1 MRLRVLP
8 FEKEGVRG
16 GFRNSDLQVFNEMK
30 ISENW
35 LRAWVNPEIDSGTLS
50 DQLTMLGLEVDDMA
64 PAAKPFSGVVVGE
77 VLTVEQHPDADRL
90 RVTTVNIGSGEPLQ
104 IVCGAPNVRAGMKAP
119 VATIGAVLPGDF
131 KIKKGKLRGVE
142 SQGMLCGASEIDL
155 EDKIDG
161 LLELPADAPV
171 GVDIREYLELD
182 DHVIDISIT
191 PNRGDCFSIRGVARE
206 IGVINQLPVAA
217 PEIKEVA
224 AAIAD
229 HKNVIV
235 DTDGCPRYLGRVIKN
250 VNTKAP
256 TPAWMERALAR
267 SGIRQHS
274 ILVDITN
281 YVLIELGQPLHAFDG
296 GKVEGAVHV
305 RQAAAGEKL
314 VLLNEQEV
322 ELQEDVMVIADD
334 AKALAIAGIMGGLS
348 SSVTDETAEIFLES
362 AFFAPL
368 HIAGRARRFGL
379 HTDASQRYER
389 GVDFELPMAAMHR
402 ASQLIAELAG
412 GEFGPITAVEQAAL
426 LPKRE
431 AIALNQAQV
440 DQLLGYAV
448 EPAFISDALSR
459 LGCAVTVKA
468 EGEWTVVPPSH
479 RYDMAIY
486 QDLIE
491 EVARI
496 HGYDNIQISL
506 PVMDVKLA
514 KYADQFELAQLR
526 QTAVTL
532 GYQEAISFSFA
543 DAKLEKQ
550 LNPQVQPLALANPIS
565 SDLAVMRSTLL
576 SSLIPC
582 VQYNLNRQQSRVRF
596 FELGLRFDY
605 QGASSIHDLKQVPA
619 FALIAAGPR
628 TAESWHGKPAEMD
641 FFDFKGDV
649 EEILAAARLKVEYV
663 RSERAWLHP
672 GQSAEILLNG
682 QSIGYLGR
690 LHPSLEAELDLSATW
705 VAELDQQAILQTY
718 VSNFTELS
726 RFPSVRRD
734 IALLISDKINVSE
747 IQQLI
752 EKTGGEL
759 LDSAWLFDVY
769 TGQGVEE
776 GKRSLAFAL
785 LWQHPSRTLE
795 DAEIKSGMDNI
806 LQVLENT
813 YQATLR
819 AS

>member
-1 MRLRVLP
+1 
-8 FEKEGVRG
+8 
-16 GFRNSDLQVFNEMK
+16 MK

-35 LRAWVNPEIDSGTLS
+35 LRTWVNPAIDSDTLS
-50 DQLTMLGLEVDDMA
+50 DQLTMLGLEVDELA
-64 PAAKPFSGVVVGE
+64 PVAKPFTGVVVGE

-161 LLELPADAPV
+161 LLELPDDAPV
-171 GVDIREYLELD
+171 GVNIREYLKLD
-182 DHVIDISIT
+182 DNVIDISIT
-191 PNRGDCFSIRGVARE
+191 PNRGDCFSIRGIARE
-206 IGVINQLPVAA
+206 VAVINQLQMNE
-217 PEIKEVA
+217 PEIKTVDATITDEKKV
-224 AAIAD
+224 
-229 HKNVIV
+229 VIS
-235 DTDGCPRYLGRVIKN
+235 TDGAPRYLGRVIKN
-250 VNTKAP
+250 VNVKAA
-256 TPAWMERALAR
+256 TPEWMEQALAR
-267 SGIRQHS
+267 SGIRTHS
-274 ILVDITN
+274 ILVDVTN
-281 YVLIELGQPLHAFDG
+281 YVLMELGQPMHAFDLA
-296 GKVEGAVHV
+296 KIEGTVHV
-305 RQAAAGEKL
+305 RQAQPQEKL
-314 VLLNEQEV
+314 QLLNDQEV
-322 ELQEDVMVIADD
+322 ELQDDVMVIADD
-334 AKALAIAGIMGGLS
+334 QKALAIAGIMGGLA
-348 SSVTDETAEIFLES
+348 SSVTDDTTDIFLES

-368 HIAGRARRFGL
+368 AIAGRARRFGL
-379 HTDASQRYER
+379 HTDSSQRYER
-389 GVDFELPMAAMHR
+389 GVDFELPLIAMNR
-402 ASQLIAELAG
+402 ASQLIQELAG
-412 GEFGPITAVEQAAL
+412 GEFGPITVAEKSDL

-431 AIALNQAQV
+431 AIELKQAQV
-440 DQLLGYAV
+440 DQLLGYKVVA
-448 EPAFISDALSR
+448 EFITDALTR
-459 LGCAVTVKA
+459 LGCEVTIQA
-468 EGEWTVVPPSH
+468 DGEWSVVPPSY

-496 HGYDNIQISL
+496 DGYDNIQISL
-506 PVMDVKLA
+506 PSMDVQLA
-514 KYADQFELAQLR
+514 KYQDRFEIAQIR
-526 QTAVTL
+526 QTVVTL

-550 LNPQVQPLALANPIS
+550 LNPQVSPLMLANPIS
-565 SDLAVMRSTLL
+565 SDLAAMRSTLL

-605 QGASSIHDLKQVPA
+605 QKANSIQDLKQIPTL
-619 FALIAAGPR
+619 ALVAVGSREP
-628 TAESWHGKPAEMD
+628 ESWHAKPQPMD
-641 FFDFKGDV
+641 FFDFKGEV
-649 EEILAAARLKVEYV
+649 EEILAAGRVKVEYV
-663 RSERAWLHP
+663 RSERPWLHP
-672 GQSAEILLNG
+672 GQSAEILVDG
-682 QSIGYLGR
+682 QLIGYLGR
-690 LHPSLEAELDLSATW
+690 LHPSLENELDLSTTW
-705 VAELDQQAILQTY
+705 VAELDQAAVLQSY

-734 IALLISDKINVSE
+734 IALLISDNINVRD

-759 LDSAWLFDVY
+759 LDSTWLFDVY

-806 LQVLENT
+806 IQVLENT

>member
-1 MRLRVLP
+1 
-8 FEKEGVRG
+8 
-16 GFRNSDLQVFNEMK
+16 MK

-35 LRAWVNPEIDSGTLS
+35 LRTWVNPAIDSDTLS
-50 DQLTMLGLEVDDMA
+50 DQLTMLGLEVDELA
-64 PAAKPFSGVVVGE
+64 PVAKPFTGVVVGE

-119 VATIGAVLPGDF
+119 VATIGAILPGDF

-161 LLELPADAPV
+161 LLELPDDAPV
-171 GVDIREYLELD
+171 GVNIREYLKLD
-182 DHVIDISIT
+182 DNVIDISIT
-191 PNRGDCFSIRGVARE
+191 PNRGDCFSIRGIARE
-206 IGVINQLPVAA
+206 VAVINQLQMNE
-217 PEIKEVA
+217 PEIKSVDATITDEKKV
-224 AAIAD
+224 
-229 HKNVIV
+229 VIN
-235 DTDGCPRYLGRVIKN
+235 TDGAPRYLGRVIKN
-250 VNTKAP
+250 VNVKAA
-256 TPAWMERALAR
+256 TPEWMEQALAR
-267 SGIRQHS
+267 SGIRTHS
-274 ILVDITN
+274 ILVDVTN
-281 YVLIELGQPLHAFDG
+281 YVLMELGQPMHAFDLA
-296 GKVEGAVHV
+296 KIEGTVHV
-305 RQAAAGEKL
+305 RQAKSQEKL
-314 VLLNEQEV
+314 QLLNDQEV

-334 AKALAIAGIMGGLS
+334 QKALAIAGIMGGLA
-348 SSVTDETAEIFLES
+348 SSVTDDTTDIFLES

-368 HIAGRARRFGL
+368 AIAGRARRFGL
-379 HTDASQRYER
+379 HTDSSQRYER
-389 GVDFELPMAAMHR
+389 GVDFELPLIAMNR
-402 ASQLIAELAG
+402 ASQLIQELAG
-412 GEFGPITAVEQAAL
+412 GEFGPITVAEKSDL

-431 AIALNQAQV
+431 AIELKQAQV
-440 DQLLGYAV
+440 DQLLGYKVAA
-448 EPAFISDALSR
+448 EFITDALTR
-459 LGCAVTVKA
+459 LGCEVTVQA
-468 EGEWTVVPPSH
+468 NGEWSVVPPSH

-496 HGYDNIQISL
+496 DGYDNIQISL
-506 PVMDVKLA
+506 PSMDVQLA
-514 KYADQFELAQLR
+514 KYQDRFEIAQLR
-526 QTAVTL
+526 QTVVTL

-550 LNPQVQPLALANPIS
+550 LNPQVSPLMLANPIS
-565 SDLAVMRSTLL
+565 SDLAAMRSTLL

-605 QGASSIHDLKQVPA
+605 QNANSIQDLKQIPTL
-619 FALIAAGPR
+619 ALVAVGSREP
-628 TAESWHGKPAEMD
+628 ESWHAKPQPMD
-641 FFDFKGDV
+641 FFDFKGEV
-649 EEILAAARLKVEYV
+649 EEILAAGRVKVEYV
-663 RSERAWLHP
+663 RSERPWLHP
-672 GQSAEILLNG
+672 GQSAEILVDG

-690 LHPSLEAELDLSATW
+690 LHPSLENELDLSTIW
-705 VAELDQQAILQTY
+705 VAELDQAAVLQSY

-734 IALLISDKINVSE
+734 IALLISDNINVRD

-759 LDSAWLFDVY
+759 LDSTWLFDVY

-806 LQVLENT
+806 IQVLENT

>member
-1 MRLRVLP
+1 
-8 FEKEGVRG
+8 
-16 GFRNSDLQVFNEMK
+16 MK

-35 LRAWVNPEIDSGTLS
+35 LRTWVNPAIDSDTLS
-50 DQLTMLGLEVDDMA
+50 DQLTMLGLEVDELA
-64 PAAKPFSGVVVGE
+64 PVAKPFTGVVVGE

-119 VATIGAVLPGDF
+119 VATIGAILPGDF

-161 LLELPADAPV
+161 LLELPDDAPV
-171 GVDIREYLELD
+171 GVNIREYLKLD
-182 DHVIDISIT
+182 DNVIDISIT
-191 PNRGDCFSIRGVARE
+191 PNRGDCFSIRGIARE
-206 IGVINQLPVAA
+206 VAVINQLQMNE
-217 PEIKEVA
+217 PEIKSVDATITDEKKV
-224 AAIAD
+224 
-229 HKNVIV
+229 VIN
-235 DTDGCPRYLGRVIKN
+235 TDGAPRYLGRVIKN
-250 VNTKAP
+250 VNVKAA
-256 TPAWMERALAR
+256 TPEWMEQALAR
-267 SGIRQHS
+267 SGIRTHS
-274 ILVDITN
+274 ILVDVTN
-281 YVLIELGQPLHAFDG
+281 YVLMELGQPMHAFDLA
-296 GKVEGAVHV
+296 KIEGTVHV
-305 RQAAAGEKL
+305 RQAQPQEKL
-314 VLLNEQEV
+314 QLLNDQEV

-334 AKALAIAGIMGGLS
+334 QKALAIAGIMGGLA
-348 SSVTDETAEIFLES
+348 SSVTDDTTDIFLES

-368 HIAGRARRFGL
+368 AIAGRARRFGL
-379 HTDASQRYER
+379 HTDSSQRYER
-389 GVDFELPMAAMHR
+389 GVDFELPLIAMNR
-402 ASQLIAELAG
+402 ASQLIQELAG
-412 GEFGPITAVEQAAL
+412 GEFGPITVAEKADL

-431 AIALNQAQV
+431 AIELKQAQV
-440 DQLLGYAV
+440 DQLLGYKVTA
-448 EPAFISDALSR
+448 EFITDALTR
-459 LGCAVTVKA
+459 LGCEVTVQA
-468 EGEWTVVPPSH
+468 DGEWSVVPPSH

-496 HGYDNIQISL
+496 DGYDNIQISL
-506 PVMDVKLA
+506 PSMDVQLA
-514 KYADQFELAQLR
+514 KYQDRFEIAQLR
-526 QTAVTL
+526 QTVVTL

-550 LNPQVQPLALANPIS
+550 LNPQVSPLMLANPIS
-565 SDLAVMRSTLL
+565 SDLAAMRSTLL

-582 VQYNLNRQQSRVRF
+582 IQYNLNRQQSRVRF

-605 QGASSIHDLKQVPA
+605 QNANSIQDLKQIPTL
-619 FALIAAGPR
+619 ALVAVGSREP
-628 TAESWHGKPAEMD
+628 ESWHAKPQPMD
-641 FFDFKGDV
+641 FFDFKGEV
-649 EEILAAARLKVEYV
+649 EEILAAGRVKVEYV
-663 RSERAWLHP
+663 RSERSWLHP
-672 GQSAEILLNG
+672 GQSAEILVDG

-690 LHPSLEAELDLSATW
+690 LHPSLENELDLSTTW
-705 VAELDQQAILQTY
+705 VAELDQAAVLQSY

-734 IALLISDKINVSE
+734 IALLISDNINVRD

-759 LDSAWLFDVY
+759 LDSTWLFDVY

-806 LQVLENT
+806 IQVLENT

>member
-1 MRLRVLP
+1 
-8 FEKEGVRG
+8 
-16 GFRNSDLQVFNEMK
+16 MK

-35 LRAWVNPEIDSGTLS
+35 LRTWVNPAIDSDTLS
-50 DQLTMLGLEVDDMA
+50 DQLTMLGLEVDELA
-64 PAAKPFSGVVVGE
+64 PVAKPFTGVVVGE

-171 GVDIREYLELD
+171 GLNIREYLKLD
-182 DHVIDISIT
+182 DNVIDISIT
-191 PNRGDCFSIRGVARE
+191 PNRGDCFSIRGIARE
-206 IGVINQLPVAA
+206 IAVINQLQMNE
-217 PEIKEVA
+217 PEIKSVDATITDEKKV
-224 AAIAD
+224 
-229 HKNVIV
+229 VIS
-235 DTDGCPRYLGRVIKN
+235 TEGAPRYLGRVIKN
-250 VNTKAP
+250 VNVKAA
-256 TPAWMERALAR
+256 TPEWMEQALAR
-267 SGIRQHS
+267 SGIRTHS
-274 ILVDITN
+274 ILVDVTN
-281 YVLIELGQPLHAFDG
+281 YVLMELGQPMHAFDLAKIEG
-296 GKVEGAVHV
+296 TVEV
-305 RQAAAGEKL
+305 RQAKPQEKL
-314 VLLNEQEV
+314 QLLNDQEV

-334 AKALAIAGIMGGLS
+334 QKALAIAGIMGGLA
-348 SSVTDETAEIFLES
+348 SSVTDDTTDIFLES

-368 HIAGRARRFGL
+368 AIAGRARRFGL
-379 HTDASQRYER
+379 HTDSSQRYER
-389 GVDFELPMAAMHR
+389 GVDFELPLIAMNR
-402 ASQLIAELAG
+402 ASQLIQELAG
-412 GEFGPITAVEQAAL
+412 GEFGPITIAEKSDL

-431 AIALNQAQV
+431 AIELKQAQV
-440 DQLLGYAV
+440 DQLLGYQVAA
-448 EPAFISDALSR
+448 EFITDALTR
-459 LGCAVTVKA
+459 LGCEVTVKA
-468 EGEWTVVPPSH
+468 DGEWSVVPPSH

-496 HGYDNIQISL
+496 DGYDNIQISL
-506 PVMDVKLA
+506 PSMDVQLA
-514 KYADQFELAQLR
+514 KYQDRFEIAQLR
-526 QTAVTL
+526 QTVVTL

-550 LNPQVQPLALANPIS
+550 LNPQVNPLMLANPIS
-565 SDLAVMRSTLL
+565 SDLAAMRSTLL

-605 QGASSIHDLKQVPA
+605 QDANSIQDLKQIPTL
-619 FALIAAGPR
+619 ALIAVGSREP
-628 TAESWHGKPAEMD
+628 ESWHAKPQPMD
-641 FFDFKGDV
+641 FFDFKGEV
-649 EEILAAARLKVEYV
+649 EEVLAAGRVKVEYV
-663 RSERAWLHP
+663 RSERSWLHP
-672 GQSAEILLNG
+672 GQSAEILVDG
-682 QSIGYLGR
+682 KSIGYLGR
-690 LHPSLEAELDLSATW
+690 LHPSLENELDLSTTW
-705 VAELDQQAILQTY
+705 VAELDQAAVLQSY

-734 IALLISDKINVSE
+734 IALLISDNINVRD

-759 LDSAWLFDVY
+759 LDSTWLFDVY

-806 LQVLENT
+806 IQVLENT

>member
-1 MRLRVLP
+1 
-8 FEKEGVRG
+8 
-16 GFRNSDLQVFNEMK
+16 MK

-35 LRAWVNPEIDSGTLS
+35 LRTWVNPTIDSETLS
-50 DQLTMLGLEVDDMA
+50 DQLTMLGLEVDELA
-64 PAAKPFSGVVVGE
+64 PVAKPFTGVVVGE

-119 VATIGAVLPGDF
+119 VAMIGAVLPGDF

-161 LLELPADAPV
+161 LLELPDDAPV
-171 GVDIREYLELD
+171 GVNIREYLKLD
-182 DHVIDISIT
+182 DNVIDISIT
-191 PNRGDCFSIRGVARE
+191 PNRGDCFSIRGIARE
-206 IGVINQLPVAA
+206 IAVINQLQMNEPD
-217 PEIKEVA
+217 IKSVDA
-224 AAIAD
+224 TIAD
-229 HKNVIV
+229 EKKVVIS
-235 DTDGCPRYLGRVIKN
+235 TEGAPRYLGRVIKN
-250 VNTKAP
+250 VNVKAA
-256 TPAWMERALAR
+256 TPEWMEQALAR
-267 SGIRQHS
+267 SGIRTHS
-274 ILVDITN
+274 ILVDVTN
-281 YVLIELGQPLHAFDG
+281 YVLMELGQPMHAFDLA
-296 GKVEGAVHV
+296 KIEGTVHV
-305 RQAAAGEKL
+305 RQAQPQEKL
-314 VLLNEQEV
+314 QLLNDQEV
-322 ELQEDVMVIADD
+322 ELQEDIMVIADD
-334 AKALAIAGIMGGLS
+334 QKALAIAGIMGGLA
-348 SSVTDETAEIFLES
+348 SSVTDDTTDIFLES

-368 HIAGRARRFGL
+368 AIAGRARRFGL
-379 HTDASQRYER
+379 HTDSSQRYER
-389 GVDFELPMAAMHR
+389 GVDFELPLIAMNR
-402 ASQLIAELAG
+402 ASQLIQELAG
-412 GEFGPITAVEQAAL
+412 GEFGPITVAEKTEI

-431 AIALNQAQV
+431 AIELKQAQI
-440 DQLLGYAV
+440 DQLLGYQLTAD
-448 EPAFISDALSR
+448 FIADALTR
-459 LGCAVTVKA
+459 LGCEVTVKA
-468 EGEWTVVPPSH
+468 EGEWSVVPPSH

-496 HGYDNIQISL
+496 DGYDNIQISL
-506 PVMDVKLA
+506 PSMDVQLA
-514 KYADQFELAQLR
+514 KYQDRFEIAELR
-526 QTAVTL
+526 QTIVTL

-550 LNPQVQPLALANPIS
+550 LNPQVNPLMLANPIS
-565 SDLAVMRSTLL
+565 SDLAAMRSTLL

-605 QGASSIHDLKQVPA
+605 QDAKSIQDLKQIPTL
-619 FALIAAGPR
+619 ALVAVGSQQP
-628 TAESWHGKPAEMD
+628 ESWHVKPQPMD
-641 FFDFKGDV
+641 FFDFKGEI
-649 EEILAAARLKVEYV
+649 EEILAAGRVKVEYV

-672 GQSAEILLNG
+672 GQSAEILVDG

-690 LHPSLEAELDLSATW
+690 LHPSLENELDLSTTW
-705 VAELDQQAILQTY
+705 VAELDQTAVLQSY

-726 RFPSVRRD
+726 RFPSIRRD
-734 IALLISDKINVSE
+734 IALLISDNINVRD

-759 LDSAWLFDVY
+759 LDSTWLFDVY

-806 LQVLENT
+806 IQVLENT

>member
-1 MRLRVLP
+1 
-8 FEKEGVRG
+8 
-16 GFRNSDLQVFNEMK
+16 MK

-35 LRAWVNPEIDSGTLS
+35 LRTWVNPAIDSEKLS
-50 DQLTMLGLEVDDMA
+50 DQLTMLGLEVDDLS
-64 PAAKPFSGVVVGE
+64 PAAKPFTGVVVGE

-161 LLELPADAPV
+161 LLELPVDAPV
-171 GVDIREYLELD
+171 GVNIREYLDLD
-182 DHVIDISIT
+182 DNVIDISIT
-191 PNRGDCFSIRGVARE
+191 PNRGDCFSIRGIARE
-206 IGVINQLPVAA
+206 IGVINQLPVTA
-217 PEIKEVA
+217 PDIQEVA
-224 AAIAD
+224 ASIAD
-229 HKNVIV
+229 EKKVV
-235 DTDGCPRYLGRVIKN
+235 VSTEGCPRYLGRVIKN
-250 VNTKAP
+250 VNTKAA
-256 TPAWMERALAR
+256 TPEWMERALAR

-281 YVLIELGQPLHAFDG
+281 YVLMELGQPLHAFDAA
-296 GKVEGAVHV
+296 KVQGSVQV
-305 RQAAAGEKL
+305 RQATAGEKL

-322 ELQEDVMVIADD
+322 ELQDDVMVIADD
-334 AKALAIAGIMGGLS
+334 EKALAIAGIMGGLS
-348 SSVTDETAEIFLES
+348 SSVTDETTEIFLES

-389 GVDFELPMAAMHR
+389 GVDFELPLIAMHR
-402 ASQLIAELAG
+402 ASQLISELAG
-412 GEFGPITAVEQAAL
+412 GEFGPITVAENAAV
-426 LPKRE
+426 LPTRD
-431 AIALNQAQV
+431 AIELKQAQV
-440 DQLLGYAV
+440 DQLLGYSV
-448 EPAFISDALSR
+448 DSDFITDALTR
-459 LGCAVTVKA
+459 LGCEVAVKA
-468 EGEWTVVPPSH
+468 QGQWSVVPPSH

-496 HGYDNIQISL
+496 HGFDNIQISL
-506 PVMDVKLA
+506 PVIDTKLA
-514 KYADQFELAQLR
+514 KYQDQFEVAQLR
-526 QTAVTL
+526 QTLVTL

-543 DAKLEKQ
+543 DLKLEKQ
-550 LNPQVQPLALANPIS
+550 LNAAVNPLALANPIS

-582 VQYNLNRQQSRVRF
+582 VQYNINRQQSRVRF

-605 QGASSIHDLKQVPA
+605 QNAASIHDLKQIPTLA
-619 FALIAAGPR
+619 MIAVGAK
-628 TAESWHGKPAEMD
+628 TAESWHGKPQVMD
-641 FFDFKGDV
+641 FFDLKGEV
-649 EEILAAARLKVEYV
+649 EELLAAGRVQVEYV
-663 RSERAWLHP
+663 RSERSWLHP
-672 GQSAEILLNG
+672 GQSAEILVNG

-690 LHPSLEAELDLSATW
+690 LHPSLENELDLGTTW
-705 VAELDQQAILQTY
+705 VAELDQQAVLQTY

-752 EKTGGEL
+752 EQTGGEL
-759 LDSAWLFDVY
+759 LHSTWLFDVY
-769 TGQGVEE
+769 TGQGVEA

-785 LWQHPSRTLE
+785 LWQHPTRTLE

>member
-1 MRLRVLP
+1 
-8 FEKEGVRG
+8 
-16 GFRNSDLQVFNEMK
+16 MK

-35 LRAWVNPEIDSGTLS
+35 LRTWVNPAIDSETLS
-50 DQLTMLGLEVDDMA
+50 NQLTMLGLEVDELA
-64 PAAKPFSGVVVGE
+64 PVAKPFTGVVVGE

-171 GVDIREYLELD
+171 GVNIREYLKLD
-182 DHVIDISIT
+182 DNVIDISIT
-191 PNRGDCFSIRGVARE
+191 PNRGDCFSIRGIARE
-206 IGVINQLPVAA
+206 IAVINQLQMNE
-217 PEIKEVA
+217 PEIKSVDA
-224 AAIAD
+224 TIAD
-229 HKNVIV
+229 EKKVVIS
-235 DTDGCPRYLGRVIKN
+235 TDGAPRYLGRVVKN
-250 VNTKAP
+250 VNVKAA
-256 TPAWMERALAR
+256 TPEWMEQALAR
-267 SGIRQHS
+267 SGIRTHS
-274 ILVDITN
+274 ILVDVTN
-281 YVLIELGQPLHAFDG
+281 YVLMELGQPMHAFDLA
-296 GKVEGAVHV
+296 KIEGTVHV
-305 RQAAAGEKL
+305 RQAQPQEKL
-314 VLLNEQEV
+314 QLLNDQEV
-322 ELQEDVMVIADD
+322 ELQEDIMVIADD
-334 AKALAIAGIMGGLS
+334 QKALAIAGIMGGLA
-348 SSVTDETAEIFLES
+348 SSVTDDTTDIFLES

-368 HIAGRARRFGL
+368 AIAGRARRFGL
-379 HTDASQRYER
+379 HTDSSQRYER
-389 GVDFELPMAAMHR
+389 GVDFELPLIAMNR
-402 ASQLIAELAG
+402 ASQLIQELAG
-412 GEFGPITAVEQAAL
+412 GEFGPITVVEKTEI

-431 AIALNQAQV
+431 AIELKQAQV
-440 DQLLGYAV
+440 DQLLGYQLTAD
-448 EPAFISDALSR
+448 FIADALTR
-459 LGCAVTVKA
+459 LGCEVTVKA
-468 EGEWTVVPPSH
+468 EGVWSVVPPSH

-496 HGYDNIQISL
+496 DGYDNIQISL
-506 PVMDVKLA
+506 PSMNVQLA
-514 KYADQFELAQLR
+514 KYQDRFEIAELR
-526 QTAVTL
+526 QTIVTL

-550 LNPQVQPLALANPIS
+550 LNPQVNPLMLANPIS
-565 SDLAVMRSTLL
+565 SDLAAMRSTLL

-605 QGASSIHDLKQVPA
+605 QDAKSIEDLKQIPTL
-619 FALIAAGPR
+619 ALVAVGSQQP
-628 TAESWHGKPAEMD
+628 ESWHVKPQPMD
-641 FFDFKGDV
+641 FFDFKGEL
-649 EEILAAARLKVEYV
+649 EEILTAGRVKVEYV

-672 GQSAEILLNG
+672 GQSAEILVDG

-690 LHPSLEAELDLSATW
+690 LHPSLENELDLSTTW
-705 VAELDQQAILQTY
+705 VAELNQTAVLQSY

-726 RFPSVRRD
+726 RFPSIRRD
-734 IALLISDKINVSE
+734 IALLISDNINVRD

-759 LDSAWLFDVY
+759 LDSTWLFDVY

-806 LQVLENT
+806 IQVLENT

>member
-1 MRLRVLP
+1 
-8 FEKEGVRG
+8 
-16 GFRNSDLQVFNEMK
+16 MK

-35 LRAWVNPEIDSGTLS
+35 LRTWVNPAIDSDTLS
-50 DQLTMLGLEVDDMA
+50 DQLTMLGLEVDELA
-64 PAAKPFSGVVVGE
+64 PVAKPFTGVVVGE

-119 VATIGAVLPGDF
+119 VATIGAILPGDF

-161 LLELPADAPV
+161 LLELPDDAPV
-171 GVDIREYLELD
+171 GVNIREYLKLD
-182 DHVIDISIT
+182 DNVIDISIT
-191 PNRGDCFSIRGVARE
+191 PNRGDCFSIRGIARE
-206 IGVINQLPVAA
+206 VAVINQLQMNE
-217 PEIKEVA
+217 PEIKSVDATITDEKKV
-224 AAIAD
+224 
-229 HKNVIV
+229 VIN
-235 DTDGCPRYLGRVIKN
+235 TDGAPRYLGRVIKN
-250 VNTKAP
+250 VNVKAA
-256 TPAWMERALAR
+256 TPEWMEQALAR
-267 SGIRQHS
+267 SGIRTHS
-274 ILVDITN
+274 ILVDVTN
-281 YVLIELGQPLHAFDG
+281 YVLMELGQPMHAFDLA
-296 GKVEGAVHV
+296 KIEGAVHV
-305 RQAAAGEKL
+305 RQAQPQEKL
-314 VLLNEQEV
+314 QLLNDQEV

-334 AKALAIAGIMGGLS
+334 QKALAIAGIMGGLA
-348 SSVTDETAEIFLES
+348 SSVTEDTTDIFLES

-368 HIAGRARRFGL
+368 AIAGRARRFGL
-379 HTDASQRYER
+379 HTDSSQRYER
-389 GVDFELPMAAMHR
+389 GVDFELPLIAMNR
-402 ASQLIAELAG
+402 ASQLIQELAG
-412 GEFGPITAVEQAAL
+412 GEFGPITVAEKADL

-431 AIALNQAQV
+431 AIELKQAQV
-440 DQLLGYAV
+440 DQLLGYKVAA
-448 EPAFISDALSR
+448 EFITDALTR
-459 LGCAVTVKA
+459 LGCEVTVQA
-468 EGEWTVVPPSH
+468 DGEWSVVPPSH

-496 HGYDNIQISL
+496 NGYDNIQISL
-506 PVMDVKLA
+506 PSMDVQLA
-514 KYADQFELAQLR
+514 KYQDRFEIIQLR
-526 QTAVTL
+526 QTVVTL

-550 LNPQVQPLALANPIS
+550 LNPQVSPLMLANPIS
-565 SDLAVMRSTLL
+565 SDLAAMRSTLL

-605 QGASSIHDLKQVPA
+605 QNANSIQDLKQIPTL
-619 FALIAAGPR
+619 ALVAVGSREP
-628 TAESWHGKPAEMD
+628 ESWHAKPQPMD
-641 FFDFKGDV
+641 FFDFKGEV
-649 EEILAAARLKVEYV
+649 EEILAAGRVKVEYV
-663 RSERAWLHP
+663 RSERPWLHP
-672 GQSAEILLNG
+672 GQSAEILVDG

-690 LHPSLEAELDLSATW
+690 LHPSLENELDLSTTW
-705 VAELDQQAILQTY
+705 VAELDQAAVLQSY

-734 IALLISDKINVSE
+734 IALLISDNINVRD

-759 LDSAWLFDVY
+759 LDSTWLFDVY

-806 LQVLENT
+806 IQVLENT

>member
-1 MRLRVLP
+1 
-8 FEKEGVRG
+8 
-16 GFRNSDLQVFNEMK
+16 MK

-35 LRAWVNPEIDSGTLS
+35 LRTWVNPAIDSDTLS
-50 DQLTMLGLEVDDMA
+50 DQLTMLGLEVDELA
-64 PAAKPFSGVVVGE
+64 PVAKPFTGVVVGE

-119 VATIGAVLPGDF
+119 VATIGAILPGDF

-161 LLELPADAPV
+161 LLELPDDAPV
-171 GVDIREYLELD
+171 GVNIREYLKLD
-182 DHVIDISIT
+182 DNVIDISIT
-191 PNRGDCFSIRGVARE
+191 PNRGDCFSIRGIARE
-206 IGVINQLPVAA
+206 VAVINQLQMNE
-217 PEIKEVA
+217 PEIKSVDATITDEKKV
-224 AAIAD
+224 
-229 HKNVIV
+229 VIN
-235 DTDGCPRYLGRVIKN
+235 TDGAPRYLGRVIKN
-250 VNTKAP
+250 VNVKAA
-256 TPAWMERALAR
+256 TPEWMEQALAR
-267 SGIRQHS
+267 SGIRTHS
-274 ILVDITN
+274 ILVDVTN
-281 YVLIELGQPLHAFDG
+281 YVLMELGQPMHAFDLA
-296 GKVEGAVHV
+296 KIEGTVHV
-305 RQAAAGEKL
+305 RQAQPQEKL
-314 VLLNEQEV
+314 QLLNDQEV
-322 ELQEDVMVIADD
+322 ELQDDVMVIADD
-334 AKALAIAGIMGGLS
+334 QKALAIAGIMGGLA
-348 SSVTDETAEIFLES
+348 SSVTDDTTDIFLES

-368 HIAGRARRFGL
+368 AIAGRARRFGL
-379 HTDASQRYER
+379 HTDSSQRYER
-389 GVDFELPMAAMHR
+389 GVDFELPLIAMNR
-402 ASQLIAELAG
+402 ASQLIQELAG
-412 GEFGPITAVEQAAL
+412 GEFGPITVVEKSDL

-431 AIALNQAQV
+431 AIELKQAQV
-440 DQLLGYAV
+440 DQLLGYKVAA
-448 EPAFISDALSR
+448 EFITDALTR
-459 LGCAVTVKA
+459 LGCEVTVQA
-468 EGEWTVVPPSH
+468 NGEWSVVPPSH

-496 HGYDNIQISL
+496 DGYDNIQISL
-506 PVMDVKLA
+506 PSMDVQLA
-514 KYADQFELAQLR
+514 KYQDRFEIAQLR
-526 QTAVTL
+526 QTVVTL

-550 LNPQVQPLALANPIS
+550 LNPQVSPLMLANPIS

-596 FELGLRFDY
+596 FELGLHFDY
-605 QGASSIHDLKQVPA
+605 QNANSIQDLKQIPTL
-619 FALIAAGPR
+619 ALVAVGSREP
-628 TAESWHGKPAEMD
+628 ESWHAKPQPMD
-641 FFDFKGDV
+641 FFDFKGEV
-649 EEILAAARLKVEYV
+649 EEILAAGRVKVEYV
-663 RSERAWLHP
+663 RSERPWLHP
-672 GQSAEILLNG
+672 GQSAEILVDG

-690 LHPSLEAELDLSATW
+690 LHPSLENELDLSTTW
-705 VAELDQQAILQTY
+705 VAELDQAAVLQSY

-734 IALLISDKINVSE
+734 IALLISDNINVRD

-759 LDSAWLFDVY
+759 LDSTWLFDVY

-806 LQVLENT
+806 IQVLENT

-819 AS
+819 PHDSTN

>member
-1 MRLRVLP
+1 
-8 FEKEGVRG
+8 
-16 GFRNSDLQVFNEMK
+16 MK

-35 LRAWVNPEIDSGTLS
+35 LRTWVNPAIDSETLS
-50 DQLTMLGLEVDDMA
+50 DQLTMLGLEVDELA
-64 PAAKPFSGVVVGE
+64 PVAKPFTGVVVGE

-161 LLELPADAPV
+161 LLELPTDAPV
-171 GVDIREYLELD
+171 GVNIREYLKLD
-182 DHVIDISIT
+182 DNVIDISIT
-191 PNRGDCFSIRGVARE
+191 PNRGDCFSIRGIARE
-206 IGVINQLPVAA
+206 IAVINQLQMNEPD
-217 PEIKEVA
+217 IKSVDA
-224 AAIAD
+224 TIAD
-229 HKNVIV
+229 EKKVVIS
-235 DTDGCPRYLGRVIKN
+235 TEGAPRYLGRVIKN
-250 VNTKAP
+250 VNVKAA
-256 TPAWMERALAR
+256 TPEWMEQALAR
-267 SGIRQHS
+267 SGIRTHS
-274 ILVDITN
+274 ILVDVTN
-281 YVLIELGQPLHAFDG
+281 YVLMELGQPMHAFDLA
-296 GKVEGAVHV
+296 KIEGTVHV
-305 RQAAAGEKL
+305 RQAQPQEKL
-314 VLLNEQEV
+314 QLLNDQEV
-322 ELQEDVMVIADD
+322 ELQEDIVVIADD
-334 AKALAIAGIMGGLS
+334 QKALAIAGIMGGLA
-348 SSVTDETAEIFLES
+348 SSVTDDTTDIFLES

-368 HIAGRARRFGL
+368 AIAGRARRFGL
-379 HTDASQRYER
+379 HTDSSQRYER
-389 GVDFELPMAAMHR
+389 GVDFELPLIAMNR
-402 ASQLIAELAG
+402 ASQLIQELAG
-412 GEFGPITAVEQAAL
+412 GEFGPITVAEKTEI

-431 AIALNQAQV
+431 AIELKQAQV
-440 DQLLGYAV
+440 DQLLGYQLTAD
-448 EPAFISDALSR
+448 FIADALTR
-459 LGCAVTVKA
+459 LGCEVTVKA
-468 EGEWTVVPPSH
+468 EGEWNVVPPSH

-496 HGYDNIQISL
+496 DGYDNIQISL
-506 PVMDVKLA
+506 PSMDVQLA
-514 KYADQFELAQLR
+514 KYQDRFEIAELR
-526 QTAVTL
+526 QTIVTL

-550 LNPQVQPLALANPIS
+550 LNPQVNPLMLANPIS
-565 SDLAVMRSTLL
+565 SDLAAMRSTLL

-605 QGASSIHDLKQVPA
+605 QDAKSIEDLKQIPTLALVAVGSQQPA
-619 FALIAAGPR
+619 
-628 TAESWHGKPAEMD
+628 SWHVKLQPLD
-641 FFDFKGDV
+641 FFDFKGEI
-649 EEILAAARLKVEYV
+649 EEILAAGRVKVEYV

-672 GQSAEILLNG
+672 GQSAEILVDG

-690 LHPSLEAELDLSATW
+690 LHPSLENELDLSTTW
-705 VAELDQQAILQTY
+705 VAELDQTAVLQSY

-734 IALLISDKINVSE
+734 IALLISDNINVRD

-759 LDSAWLFDVY
+759 LDSTWLFDVY

-806 LQVLENT
+806 IQVLENT

>member
-1 MRLRVLP
+1 
-8 FEKEGVRG
+8 
-16 GFRNSDLQVFNEMK
+16 MK

-35 LRAWVNPEIDSGTLS
+35 LRTWVNPAIDSDTLS
-50 DQLTMLGLEVDDMA
+50 DQLTMLGLEVDELV
-64 PAAKPFSGVVVGE
+64 PAAKHFTGVVVGE
-77 VLTVEQHPDADRL
+77 VLMVIQHPDADRL

-104 IVCGAPNVRAGMKAP
+104 IVCGAPNVRVGMKAP

-161 LLELPADAPV
+161 LLELPDDAPV
-171 GVDIREYLELD
+171 GVNIREYLNLD

-206 IGVINQLPVAA
+206 IGVINQLPVTA
-217 PEIKEVA
+217 PEITEVA
-224 AAIAD
+224 ATIAD
-229 HKNVIV
+229 QKQVHVS
-235 DTDGCPRYLGRVIKN
+235 TDGCPRYLGRVIKN
-250 VNTKAP
+250 VNTKAA
-256 TPAWMERALAR
+256 TPEWMEQALAR

-281 YVLIELGQPLHAFDG
+281 YVLMELGQPLHAFDG
-296 GKVEGAVHV
+296 GQVQGSVHV
-305 RQAAAGEKL
+305 RQATANEKL
-314 VLLNEQEV
+314 VLLNEQEI
-322 ELQEDVMVIADD
+322 ELTEDVMVIADD

-348 SSVTDETAEIFLES
+348 SSVTDATTEIFLES

-368 HIAGRARRFGL
+368 HIAGRARRYGL

-389 GVDFELPMAAMHR
+389 GVDFELPMMAMHR
-402 ASQLIAELAG
+402 ASQLIQSLAG
-412 GEFGPITAVEQAAL
+412 GEFGPITVAERTAL

-431 AIALNQAQV
+431 AIELTQAQV
-440 DQLLGYAV
+440 DQLLGYSV
-448 EPAFISDALSR
+448 ESAFITDALQR
-459 LGCAVTVKA
+459 LGCVVTVKA

-506 PVMDVKLA
+506 PVIDVKLA
-514 KYADQFELAQLR
+514 KHQDQFELPQLR
-526 QTAVTL
+526 QTLVTL

-543 DAKLEKQ
+543 DLKLEKQ
-550 LNPQVQPLALANPIS
+550 LNSQVNPLALANPIS

-582 VQYNLNRQQSRVRF
+582 VQYNINRQQSRVRF

-605 QGASSIHDLKQVPA
+605 QNAQTIDDLNQIPTLA
-619 FALIAAGPR
+619 MIAVGSKH
-628 TAESWHGKPAEMD
+628 AESWHGKAQAMD
-641 FFDFKGDV
+641 FFDFKGEV
-649 EEILAAARLKVEYV
+649 EEVLAAGRVQVEYV
-663 RSERAWLHP
+663 RSEREWLHP
-672 GQSAEILLNG
+672 GQSAEILIDG
-682 QSIGYLGR
+682 KSVGYLGR
-690 LHPSLEAELDLSATW
+690 LHPSLENALDLSTTW
-705 VAELDQQAILQTY
+705 VAELDQSAVLQTY

-734 IALLISDKINVSE
+734 IALVISDKINVSE

-759 LDSAWLFDVY
+759 LDSTWLFDVY
-769 TGQGVEE
+769 TGQGVEQ

-795 DAEIKSGMDNI
+795 DAEIKSGMDHI
-806 LQVLENT
+806 IQVLEST

>member
-1 MRLRVLP
+1 
-8 FEKEGVRG
+8 
-16 GFRNSDLQVFNEMK
+16 MK

-35 LRAWVNPEIDSGTLS
+35 LRTWVNPAIDSDTLS
-50 DQLTMLGLEVDDMA
+50 DQLTMLGLEVDELA
-64 PAAKPFSGVVVGE
+64 PVAKPFTGVVIGE

-104 IVCGAPNVRAGMKAP
+104 IVCGAPNVRVGMKAP

-171 GVDIREYLELD
+171 GVNIREYLKLD

-191 PNRGDCFSIRGVARE
+191 PNRGDCFSIRGIARE
-206 IGVINQLPVAA
+206 IAVINKLQMNEPVINSVDATISD
-217 PEIKEVA
+217 EKKV
-224 AAIAD
+224 
-229 HKNVIV
+229 VIS
-235 DTDGCPRYLGRVIKN
+235 TEGAPRYLGRVVKN
-250 VNTKAP
+250 VNVKAA
-256 TPAWMERALAR
+256 TPEWMEQALSR
-267 SGIRQHS
+267 SGIRTHS
-274 ILVDITN
+274 ILVDVTN
-281 YVLIELGQPLHAFDG
+281 YVLMELGQPMHAFDLS
-296 GKVEGAVHV
+296 KIEGTVHV
-305 RQAAAGEKL
+305 RQATQQEKL
-314 VLLNEQEV
+314 QLLNDQEV
-322 ELQEDVMVIADD
+322 ELQEDIMVIADD
-334 AKALAIAGIMGGLS
+334 QKALAIAGIMGGLS
-348 SSVTDETAEIFLES
+348 SSVTDDTTDIFLES

-368 HIAGRARRFGL
+368 AIAGRARRFGL
-379 HTDASQRYER
+379 HTDSSQRYER
-389 GVDFELPMAAMHR
+389 GVDFELPLIAMNR
-402 ASQLIAELAG
+402 ASQLIQELAG
-412 GEFGPITAVEQAAL
+412 GEFGPITVAEKTDL

-431 AIALNQAQV
+431 AIELKQAQV
-440 DQLLGYAV
+440 DQLLGYQVAG
-448 EPAFISDALSR
+448 EFIADALTR
-459 LGCAVTVKA
+459 LGCKVTVKA
-468 EGEWTVVPPSH
+468 EGEWSVVQPSH

-496 HGYDNIQISL
+496 DGYDNIQISL
-506 PVMDVKLA
+506 PSMDVKFA
-514 KYADQFELAQLR
+514 KYQDRFELAELR
-526 QTAVTL
+526 QTIVTL

-550 LNPQVQPLALANPIS
+550 LNPQVNPLMLANPIS
-565 SDLAVMRSTLL
+565 SDLAAMRSTLL

-596 FELGLRFDY
+596 FEFGLRFDY
-605 QGASSIHDLKQVPA
+605 QNAKSIEDLKQTPTV
-619 FALIAAGPR
+619 ALVAVGSQEP
-628 TAESWHGKPAEMD
+628 ESWHVKPQPMD
-641 FFDFKGDV
+641 FFDFKGEI
-649 EEILAAARLKVEYV
+649 EEILAAGRVSVEYV

-672 GQSAEILLNG
+672 GQSAEILVEG
-682 QSIGYLGR
+682 KSIGYFGR
-690 LHPSLEAELDLSATW
+690 LHPSLENELDLSTTW
-705 VAELDQQAILQTY
+705 VAELDQTAVLQSY

-734 IALLISDKINVSE
+734 IALLISDNINVRD

-752 EKTGGEL
+752 EQTGGEL
-759 LDSAWLFDVY
+759 LDSTWLFDVY
-769 TGQGVEE
+769 TGQGVED

-806 LQVLENT
+806 IQVLENT

>member
-1 MRLRVLP
+1 
-8 FEKEGVRG
+8 
-16 GFRNSDLQVFNEMK
+16 MK

-35 LRAWVNPEIDSGTLS
+35 LRTWVNPAIDSDTLS
-50 DQLTMLGLEVDDMA
+50 DQLTMLGLEVDELA
-64 PAAKPFSGVVVGE
+64 PVAKPFTGVVVGE

-119 VATIGAVLPGDF
+119 VATIGAILPGDF

-161 LLELPADAPV
+161 LLELPDDAPV
-171 GVDIREYLELD
+171 GVNIREYLKLD
-182 DHVIDISIT
+182 DNVIDISIT
-191 PNRGDCFSIRGVARE
+191 PNRGDCFSIRGIARE
-206 IGVINQLPVAA
+206 VAVINQLQMNE
-217 PEIKEVA
+217 PEIKSVDATITDEKKV
-224 AAIAD
+224 
-229 HKNVIV
+229 VIN
-235 DTDGCPRYLGRVIKN
+235 TDGAPRYLGRVIKN
-250 VNTKAP
+250 VNVKAA
-256 TPAWMERALAR
+256 TPEWMEQALAR
-267 SGIRQHS
+267 SGIRTHS
-274 ILVDITN
+274 ILVDVTN
-281 YVLIELGQPLHAFDG
+281 YVLMELGQPMHAFDLA
-296 GKVEGAVHV
+296 KIEGTVHV
-305 RQAAAGEKL
+305 RQAQPQEKL
-314 VLLNEQEV
+314 QLLNDQEV
-322 ELQEDVMVIADD
+322 ELQDDVMVIADD
-334 AKALAIAGIMGGLS
+334 QKALAIAGIMGGLA
-348 SSVTDETAEIFLES
+348 SSVTDDTTDIFLES

-368 HIAGRARRFGL
+368 AIAGRARRFGL
-379 HTDASQRYER
+379 HTDSSQRYER
-389 GVDFELPMAAMHR
+389 GVDFELPLIAMNR
-402 ASQLIAELAG
+402 ASQLIQELAG
-412 GEFGPITAVEQAAL
+412 GEFGPITVVEKSDL

-431 AIALNQAQV
+431 AIELKQAQV
-440 DQLLGYAV
+440 DQLLGYKVAA
-448 EPAFISDALSR
+448 EFITDALTR
-459 LGCAVTVKA
+459 LGCEVTVQA
-468 EGEWTVVPPSH
+468 NGEWSVVPPSH

-496 HGYDNIQISL
+496 DGYDNIQISL
-506 PVMDVKLA
+506 PSMDVQLA
-514 KYADQFELAQLR
+514 KYQDRFEIAQLR
-526 QTAVTL
+526 QTVVTL

-550 LNPQVQPLALANPIS
+550 LNPQVSPLMLANPIS

-605 QGASSIHDLKQVPA
+605 QNANSIQDLKQIPTL
-619 FALIAAGPR
+619 ALVAVGSREP
-628 TAESWHGKPAEMD
+628 ESWHAKPQPMD
-641 FFDFKGDV
+641 FFDFKGEV
-649 EEILAAARLKVEYV
+649 EEILAAGRVKVEYV
-663 RSERAWLHP
+663 CSERPWLHP
-672 GQSAEILLNG
+672 GQSAEILVDG

-690 LHPSLEAELDLSATW
+690 LHPSLENELDLSTTW
-705 VAELDQQAILQTY
+705 VAELDQAAVLQSY

-734 IALLISDKINVSE
+734 IALLISDNINVRD

-759 LDSAWLFDVY
+759 LDSTWLFDVY

-806 LQVLENT
+806 IQVLENT

>member
-1 MRLRVLP
+1 
-8 FEKEGVRG
+8 
-16 GFRNSDLQVFNEMK
+16 MK

-35 LRAWVNPEIDSGTLS
+35 LRTWVNPAIDSDTLS
-50 DQLTMLGLEVDDMA
+50 DQLTMLGLEVDELV
-64 PAAKPFSGVVVGE
+64 PAAKPFTGVVIGE
-77 VLTVEQHPDADRL
+77 VLTVVQHPDADRL
-90 RVTTVNIGSGEPLQ
+90 RVTTVNIGSDELLQ
-104 IVCGAPNVRAGMKAP
+104 IVCGAPNVRVGMKAP

-171 GVDIREYLELD
+171 GTNIREYLNLD

-206 IGVINQLPVAA
+206 IGVINQLPVTA
-217 PEIKEVA
+217 PEIQDVA
-224 AAIAD
+224 ATIAD
-229 HKNVIV
+229 QKQVV
-235 DTDGCPRYLGRVIKN
+235 VTTEGCPRYLGRVIKN

-256 TPAWMERALAR
+256 TPAWMEQALAR

-281 YVLIELGQPLHAFDG
+281 YVLMELGQPLHAFDG
-296 GKVEGAVHV
+296 GQVQGSVHV
-305 RQAAAGEKL
+305 RQASANEKL
-314 VLLNEQEV
+314 VLLNEQEI
-322 ELQEDVMVIADD
+322 ELTEDVMVIADD
-334 AKALAIAGIMGGLS
+334 VKALAIAGIMGGLS
-348 SSVTDETAEIFLES
+348 SSVTDETTEIFLES

-368 HIAGRARRFGL
+368 HIAGRARRYGL

-389 GVDFELPMAAMHR
+389 GVDFELPMIAMQR
-402 ASQLIAELAG
+402 ASQLIQTLAG
-412 GEFGPITAVEQAAL
+412 GDFGPITVSEKTEL

-431 AIALNQAQV
+431 AIELNQAQV
-440 DQLLGYAV
+440 DQLLGYQV
-448 EPAFISDALSR
+448 PTAFITDALQR
-459 LGCAVTVKA
+459 LGCDVTVKA

-506 PVMDVKLA
+506 PVIDVKLA
-514 KYADQFELAQLR
+514 KHQDQFELTQLR
-526 QTAVTL
+526 QTLVTL

-543 DAKLEKQ
+543 DLKLEKQ
-550 LNPQVQPLALANPIS
+550 LNSQVNPLALANPIS

-582 VQYNLNRQQSRVRF
+582 VQYNINRQQSRVRF

-605 QGASSIHDLKQVPA
+605 QNAKSIEDLKQIPTLA
-619 FALIAAGPR
+619 MIAVGSKQI
-628 TAESWHGKPAEMD
+628 ESWHGKAQVMD
-641 FFDFKGDV
+641 FFDLKGEV
-649 EEILAAARLKVEYV
+649 EEILAAGRVHVEYV
-663 RSERAWLHP
+663 RSEREWLHP
-672 GQSAEILLNG
+672 GQSAEILVDG
-682 QSIGYLGR
+682 ESVGYLGR
-690 LHPSLEAELDLSATW
+690 LHPSLENALDLSTTW
-705 VAELDQQAILQTY
+705 IAELDQSAVLQTY

-734 IALLISDKINVSE
+734 IALVISDKINVSE

-759 LDSAWLFDVY
+759 LDSTWLFDVY
-769 TGQGVEE
+769 TGQGVEQ

-795 DAEIKSGMDNI
+795 DAEIKSGMDHI
-806 LQVLENT
+806 IQVLEDT

>member
-1 MRLRVLP
+1 
-8 FEKEGVRG
+8 
-16 GFRNSDLQVFNEMK
+16 MK

-35 LRAWVNPEIDSGTLS
+35 LRTWVNPAIDSETLS
-50 DQLTMLGLEVDDMA
+50 DQLTMLGLEVDELA
-64 PAAKPFSGVVVGE
+64 PVAKPFTGVVVGE

-171 GVDIREYLELD
+171 GINIREYLKLD
-182 DHVIDISIT
+182 DNVIDISIT
-191 PNRGDCFSIRGVARE
+191 PNRGDCFSIRGIARE
-206 IGVINQLPVAA
+206 IAVINQLQMNEPD
-217 PEIKEVA
+217 IKSVEA
-224 AAIAD
+224 TIAD
-229 HKNVIV
+229 EKKVVIS
-235 DTDGCPRYLGRVIKN
+235 TEGAPRYLGRVIKN
-250 VNTKAP
+250 VNVKAA
-256 TPAWMERALAR
+256 TPEWMEQALAR
-267 SGIRQHS
+267 SGIRTHS
-274 ILVDITN
+274 ILVDVTN
-281 YVLIELGQPLHAFDG
+281 YVLMELGQPMHAFDLA
-296 GKVEGAVHV
+296 KIEGTVHV
-305 RQAAAGEKL
+305 RQAQPQEKL
-314 VLLNEQEV
+314 QLLNDQEV
-322 ELQEDVMVIADD
+322 ELQEDIMVIADD
-334 AKALAIAGIMGGLS
+334 QKALAIAGIMGGLA
-348 SSVTDETAEIFLES
+348 SSVTDDTTDIFLES

-368 HIAGRARRFGL
+368 AIAGRARRFGL
-379 HTDASQRYER
+379 HTDSSQRYER
-389 GVDFELPMAAMHR
+389 GVDFELPLIAMNR
-402 ASQLIAELAG
+402 ASQLIQELAG
-412 GEFGPITAVEQAAL
+412 GEFGPITVAEKTEI

-431 AIALNQAQV
+431 AIELKQAQV
-440 DQLLGYAV
+440 DQLLGYQLTAD
-448 EPAFISDALSR
+448 FIAGALTR
-459 LGCAVTVKA
+459 LGCEVTVKA
-468 EGEWTVVPPSH
+468 EGEWNVVPPSH

-496 HGYDNIQISL
+496 DGYDNIQISL
-506 PVMDVKLA
+506 PSMDVQLA
-514 KYADQFELAQLR
+514 KYQDRFEIAELR
-526 QTAVTL
+526 QTIVTL

-550 LNPQVQPLALANPIS
+550 LNPQVNPLMLANPIS
-565 SDLAVMRSTLL
+565 SVLAAMRSTLL

-605 QGASSIHDLKQVPA
+605 QDAKSIEDLKQIPTL
-619 FALIAAGPR
+619 ALVAVGSQQP
-628 TAESWHGKPAEMD
+628 ESWHVKPQPMD
-641 FFDFKGDV
+641 FFDFKGEI
-649 EEILAAARLKVEYV
+649 EEILAAGRVKVEYV

-672 GQSAEILLNG
+672 GQSAEILVDG
-682 QSIGYLGR
+682 QSIGYIGR
-690 LHPSLEAELDLSATW
+690 LHPSLENELDLSTTW
-705 VAELDQQAILQTY
+705 VAELNQTAVLQSY

-726 RFPSVRRD
+726 RFPSIRRD
-734 IALLISDKINVSE
+734 IALLISDNINVRD

-759 LDSAWLFDVY
+759 LDSTWLFDVY

-806 LQVLENT
+806 IQVLENT

>member
-1 MRLRVLP
+1 
-8 FEKEGVRG
+8 
-16 GFRNSDLQVFNEMK
+16 MK

-35 LRAWVNPEIDSGTLS
+35 LRTWVNPAINSETLS
-50 DQLTMLGLEVDDMA
+50 DQLTMLGLEVDDLS
-64 PAAKPFSGVVVGE
+64 PAAKPFTGVVVGE

-104 IVCGAPNVRAGMKAP
+104 IVCGAPNVRVGMKAP

-131 KIKKGKLRGVE
+131 KIKKGKLRGIE

-171 GVDIREYLELD
+171 GVNVREYLDLD

-191 PNRGDCFSIRGVARE
+191 PNRGDCFSIRGIARE
-206 IGVINQLPVAA
+206 IAVINQMTATA

-224 AAIAD
+224 ATIAD
-229 HKNVIV
+229 EKKVIV
-235 DTDGCPRYLGRVIKN
+235 STEGCPRYLGRVIKN

-256 TPAWMERALAR
+256 TPEWMERALAR

-281 YVLIELGQPLHAFDG
+281 YVLMELGQPLHAFDG
-296 GKVEGAVHV
+296 GKVQGAVHV
-305 RQAAAGEKL
+305 RQATAAEKL

-322 ELQEDVMVIADD
+322 ELNEKVMVIADD
-334 AKALAIAGIMGGLS
+334 EKALAIAGIMGGLS
-348 SSVTDETAEIFLES
+348 SSVTDETTEIFLES

-368 HIAGRARRFGL
+368 HIAGRARSFGL

-389 GVDFELPMAAMHR
+389 GVDFELPMMAMHR
-402 ASQLIAELAG
+402 ASQLITELAG
-412 GEFGPITAVEQAAL
+412 GEFGPITVAEQAEV

-431 AIALNQAQV
+431 AIELKQAQV
-440 DQLLGYAV
+440 DQLLGYRV
-448 EPAFISDALSR
+448 EGEFIADALTR
-459 LGCAVTVKA
+459 LGCVVTVEA
-468 EGEWTVVPPSH
+468 EGQWSVVPPSH

-506 PVMDVKLA
+506 PVIDAQLA
-514 KYADQFELAQLR
+514 KYQDQFEVTQLR
-526 QTAVTL
+526 QTLVTL

-543 DAKLEKQ
+543 DLKLEKQ
-550 LNPQVQPLALANPIS
+550 LNPAVNPLALANPIS

-582 VQYNLNRQQSRVRF
+582 VQYNINRQQSRVRF

-605 QGASSIHDLKQVPA
+605 QDASNIHDLKQIPTLA
-619 FALIAAGPR
+619 MIAVGAKQ
-628 TAESWHGKPAEMD
+628 AESWHGKPQAMD
-641 FFDFKGDV
+641 FFDFKGEV
-649 EEILAAARLKVEYV
+649 EEVLAAGRVQVEYV

-672 GQSAEILLNG
+672 GQSAEIMVAG

-690 LHPSLEAELDLSATW
+690 LHPTLEAELDLGTTW
-705 VAELDQQAILQTY
+705 VAELDQKAVLQTY

-734 IALLISDKINVSE
+734 IALLISDKINIGE

-752 EKTGGEL
+752 TKTGGEL
-759 LDSAWLFDVY
+759 LNSNWLFDVY
-769 TGQGVEE
+769 TGQGVEA

-795 DAEIKSGMDNI
+795 DAEIKSGMDTI
-806 LQVLENT
+806 IEVLQNT

>member
-1 MRLRVLP
+1 
-8 FEKEGVRG
+8 
-16 GFRNSDLQVFNEMK
+16 MK

-35 LRAWVNPEIDSGTLS
+35 LRTWVNPAIDSDTLS
-50 DQLTMLGLEVDDMA
+50 DQLTMLGLEVDELA
-64 PAAKPFSGVVVGE
+64 PVAKPFTGVVVGE

-161 LLELPADAPV
+161 LLELPDDAPV
-171 GVDIREYLELD
+171 GVNIREYLKLD
-182 DHVIDISIT
+182 DNVIDISIT
-191 PNRGDCFSIRGVARE
+191 PNRGDCFSIRGIARE
-206 IGVINQLPVAA
+206 VAVINQLQMNE
-217 PEIKEVA
+217 PEIKSVDATITDEKKV
-224 AAIAD
+224 
-229 HKNVIV
+229 VIN
-235 DTDGCPRYLGRVIKN
+235 TDGAPRYLGRVIKN
-250 VNTKAP
+250 VNVKAA
-256 TPAWMERALAR
+256 TPEWMEQALAR
-267 SGIRQHS
+267 SGIRTHS
-274 ILVDITN
+274 ILVDVTN
-281 YVLIELGQPLHAFDG
+281 YVLMELGQPMHAFDLA
-296 GKVEGAVHV
+296 KIEGTVHV
-305 RQAAAGEKL
+305 RQAQPQEKL
-314 VLLNEQEV
+314 QLLNDQEV
-322 ELQEDVMVIADD
+322 ELQDDVMVIADD
-334 AKALAIAGIMGGLS
+334 QKALAIAGIMGGLA
-348 SSVTDETAEIFLES
+348 SSVTDDTTDIFLES

-368 HIAGRARRFGL
+368 AIAGRARRFGL
-379 HTDASQRYER
+379 HTDSSQRYER
-389 GVDFELPMAAMHR
+389 GVDFELPLIAMNR
-402 ASQLIAELAG
+402 ASQLIQELAG
-412 GEFGPITAVEQAAL
+412 GEFGPITVAEKSDL
-426 LPKRE
+426 LPKLE
-431 AIALNQAQV
+431 AIELKQAQV
-440 DQLLGYAV
+440 DQLLGYKVAA
-448 EPAFISDALSR
+448 EFITDALTR
-459 LGCAVTVKA
+459 LGCEVTVQA
-468 EGEWTVVPPSH
+468 NGEWSVVPPSH

-496 HGYDNIQISL
+496 DGYDNIQISL
-506 PVMDVKLA
+506 PSMDVQLA
-514 KYADQFELAQLR
+514 KYQDRFEIAQLR
-526 QTAVTL
+526 QTVVTL

-550 LNPQVQPLALANPIS
+550 LNPQVSPLMLANPIS
-565 SDLAVMRSTLL
+565 SDLAAMRSTLL

-605 QGASSIHDLKQVPA
+605 QNANSIQDLKQIPTL
-619 FALIAAGPR
+619 ALVAVGSREP
-628 TAESWHGKPAEMD
+628 ESWHAKPQPMD
-641 FFDFKGDV
+641 FFDFKGEV
-649 EEILAAARLKVEYV
+649 EEILAAGRVKVEYV
-663 RSERAWLHP
+663 RSERPWLHP
-672 GQSAEILLNG
+672 GQSAEILVDG

-690 LHPSLEAELDLSATW
+690 LHPSLENELDLSTTW
-705 VAELDQQAILQTY
+705 VAELDQAAVLQSY

-734 IALLISDKINVSE
+734 IALLISDNINVRD

-759 LDSAWLFDVY
+759 LDSTWLFDVY

-806 LQVLENT
+806 IQVLENT

>member
-1 MRLRVLP
+1 
-8 FEKEGVRG
+8 
-16 GFRNSDLQVFNEMK
+16 MK

-35 LRAWVNPEIDSGTLS
+35 LRTWVNPAIDSDTLS
-50 DQLTMLGLEVDDMA
+50 DQLTMLGLEVDDLS
-64 PAAKPFSGVVVGE
+64 PAAKPFTGVVVGE

-171 GVDIREYLELD
+171 GVNVREYLDLD
-182 DHVIDISIT
+182 DNVIDISIT
-191 PNRGDCFSIRGVARE
+191 PNRGDCFSIRGIARE
-206 IGVINQLPVAA
+206 IGVINQLPVTA

-224 AAIAD
+224 ATLAD
-229 HKNVIV
+229 EKKVV
-235 DTDGCPRYLGRVIKN
+235 VETEGCARYLGRVIKN

-256 TPAWMERALAR
+256 TPEWMERALVRA
-267 SGIRQHS
+267 GIRQHS

-281 YVLIELGQPLHAFDG
+281 YVLMELGQPLHAFDG
-296 GKVEGAVHV
+296 GKVQGSVHV
-305 RQAAAGEKL
+305 RQAKAGEKL

-322 ELQEDVMVIADD
+322 ELQDDVMVIADD
-334 AKALAIAGIMGGLS
+334 EKALAIAGIMGGLS
-348 SSVTDETAEIFLES
+348 SSVTDETTEIFLES

-389 GVDFELPMAAMHR
+389 GVDFELPMIAMHR

-412 GEFGPITAVEQAAL
+412 GEFGPIIVAEKPEL

-431 AIALNQAQV
+431 AIELEQAQV
-440 DQLLGYAV
+440 DQLLGYTV
-448 EPAFISDALSR
+448 ESDFITDALTR
-459 LGCAVTVKA
+459 LGCEVTVKA
-468 EGEWTVVPPSH
+468 EGQWSVVPPSH
-479 RYDMAIY
+479 RYDMATY

-506 PVMDVKLA
+506 PVIDVKLA
-514 KYADQFELAQLR
+514 KYEDQFELTQLR

-543 DAKLEKQ
+543 DLKLEKQ
-550 LNPQVQPLALANPIS
+550 LNPEVNPLALANPIS

-582 VQYNLNRQQSRVRF
+582 VQYNVNRQQNRVRF

-605 QGASSIHDLKQVPA
+605 QNAASIHDLKQIPT
-619 FALIAAGPR
+619 FALIATGSR
-628 TAESWHGKPAEMD
+628 TPETWHGKVQPMD
-641 FFDFKGDV
+641 FFDFKGDI
-649 EEILAAARLKVEYV
+649 EEILAAARLNVEYV
-663 RSERAWLHP
+663 RSERSWLHP
-672 GQSAEILLNG
+672 GQSAEILVNG

-690 LHPSLEAELDLSATW
+690 LHPSLEDELDLATTW
-705 VAELDQQAILQTY
+705 VAELDQSAVLQTY

-747 IQQLI
+747 IQGLI

-759 LDSAWLFDVY
+759 LGSTWLFDVY

>member
-1 MRLRVLP
+1 
-8 FEKEGVRG
+8 
-16 GFRNSDLQVFNEMK
+16 MK

-35 LRAWVNPEIDSGTLS
+35 LRTWVNPAIDSEKLS
-50 DQLTMLGLEVDDMA
+50 DQLTMLGLEVDDLS
-64 PAAKPFSGVVVGE
+64 PAAKPFTGVVVGE

-131 KIKKGKLRGVE
+131 KIKKGKLRGIE

-155 EDKIDG
+155 EDKTDG
-161 LLELPADAPV
+161 LLELPNDAPV
-171 GVDIREYLELD
+171 GVNVREYLDLD
-182 DHVIDISIT
+182 DNVIDISIT
-191 PNRGDCFSIRGVARE
+191 PNRGDCFSIRGIARE
-206 IGVINQLPVAA
+206 IGVINQLPVTA
-217 PEIKEVA
+217 PEIQEVA
-224 AAIAD
+224 ATIAD
-229 HKNVIV
+229 EKKVV
-235 DTDGCPRYLGRVIKN
+235 VSTEGCPRYLGRVIKN

-256 TPAWMERALAR
+256 TPEWMERALAR

-296 GKVEGAVHV
+296 GKVQGAVHV
-305 RQAAAGEKL
+305 RQATAGEKL

-322 ELQEDVMVIADD
+322 ELNEKVMVIADD
-334 AKALAIAGIMGGLS
+334 EKALAIAGIMGGLS
-348 SSVTDETAEIFLES
+348 SSVTDATTEIFLES

-368 HIAGRARRFGL
+368 HIAGRARSFGL

-389 GVDFELPMAAMHR
+389 GVDFELPVMAMHR

-412 GEFGPITAVEQAAL
+412 GEFGPITVAENAAV
-426 LPKRE
+426 LPTRE
-431 AIALNQAQV
+431 AIELEQAQA
-440 DQLLGYAV
+440 DQLLGYKV
-448 EPAFISDALSR
+448 ESDFITDALTR
-459 LGCAVTVKA
+459 LGCEVTVKA
-468 EGEWTVVPPSH
+468 EGQWSVVPPSH

-506 PVMDVKLA
+506 PVIDVKLA
-514 KYADQFELAQLR
+514 KYQDQFEVAQLR

-543 DAKLEKQ
+543 DLKLEKQ
-550 LNPQVQPLALANPIS
+550 LNPAVNPLALANPIS

-582 VQYNLNRQQSRVRF
+582 VQYNVNRQQNRVRF

-605 QGASSIHDLKQVPA
+605 QDAASIHDLKQIPT
-619 FALIAAGPR
+619 FALIATGSR
-628 TAESWHGKPAEMD
+628 INESWHGKPQPMD

-649 EEILAAARLKVEYV
+649 EEILAAARLNVEYV

-672 GQSAEILLNG
+672 GQSAEIMVNG

-690 LHPSLEAELDLSATW
+690 LHPSLEDELDLATIW
-705 VAELDQQAILQTY
+705 VAELDQKAVLQTY

-747 IQQLI
+747 IQRLI

-759 LDSAWLFDVY
+759 LESTWLFDVY

-785 LWQHPSRTLE
+785 LWQHPTRTLE

>member
-1 MRLRVLP
+1 
-8 FEKEGVRG
+8 
-16 GFRNSDLQVFNEMK
+16 MK

-35 LRAWVNPEIDSGTLS
+35 LRTWVNPAIDSDTLS
-50 DQLTMLGLEVDDMA
+50 DQLTMLGLEVDELA
-64 PAAKPFSGVVVGE
+64 PVAKPFTGVVVGE

-119 VATIGAVLPGDF
+119 VATIGAILPGDF

-161 LLELPADAPV
+161 LLELPDDAPV
-171 GVDIREYLELD
+171 GVNIREYLKLD
-182 DHVIDISIT
+182 DNVIDISIT
-191 PNRGDCFSIRGVARE
+191 PNRGDCFSIRGIARE
-206 IGVINQLPVAA
+206 VAVINQLQMNE
-217 PEIKEVA
+217 PEIKSVDATITDEKKV
-224 AAIAD
+224 
-229 HKNVIV
+229 VIN
-235 DTDGCPRYLGRVIKN
+235 TDGAPRYLGRVIKN
-250 VNTKAP
+250 VNVKAA
-256 TPAWMERALAR
+256 TPEWMEQALAR
-267 SGIRQHS
+267 SGIRTHS
-274 ILVDITN
+274 ILVDVTN
-281 YVLIELGQPLHAFDG
+281 YVLMELGQPMHAFDLA
-296 GKVEGAVHV
+296 KIEGTVHV
-305 RQAAAGEKL
+305 RQAQPQEKL
-314 VLLNEQEV
+314 QLLNDQEV
-322 ELQEDVMVIADD
+322 ELQDDVMVIADD
-334 AKALAIAGIMGGLS
+334 QKALAIAGIMGGLA
-348 SSVTDETAEIFLES
+348 SSVTDDTTDIFLES

-368 HIAGRARRFGL
+368 AIAGRARRFGL
-379 HTDASQRYER
+379 HTDSSQRYER
-389 GVDFELPMAAMHR
+389 GVDFELPLIAMNR
-402 ASQLIAELAG
+402 ASQLIQELAG
-412 GEFGPITAVEQAAL
+412 GEFGPITVAEKSDL

-431 AIALNQAQV
+431 AIELKQAQV
-440 DQLLGYAV
+440 DQLLGYKVAA
-448 EPAFISDALSR
+448 EFITDALTR
-459 LGCAVTVKA
+459 LGCEVTIQA
-468 EGEWTVVPPSH
+468 DGEWSVVPPSH

-496 HGYDNIQISL
+496 DGYDNIQISL
-506 PVMDVKLA
+506 PSMDVQLA
-514 KYADQFELAQLR
+514 KYQDRFEIAQLR
-526 QTAVTL
+526 QTVVTL

-550 LNPQVQPLALANPIS
+550 LNPQVSPLMLANPIS
-565 SDLAVMRSTLL
+565 SDLAAMRSTLL

-605 QGASSIHDLKQVPA
+605 QKANSIQDLKQIPTL
-619 FALIAAGPR
+619 ALVAVGSREP
-628 TAESWHGKPAEMD
+628 ESWHAKPQPMD
-641 FFDFKGDV
+641 FFDFKGEV
-649 EEILAAARLKVEYV
+649 EEILAVGRVKVEYV
-663 RSERAWLHP
+663 RSERPWLHP
-672 GQSAEILLNG
+672 GQSAEILVDG

-690 LHPSLEAELDLSATW
+690 LHPSLENELDLSTTW
-705 VAELDQQAILQTY
+705 VAELDQAAVLQSY

-734 IALLISDKINVSE
+734 IALLISDNINVRD

-759 LDSAWLFDVY
+759 LDSTWLFDVY

-806 LQVLENT
+806 IQVLENT

>member
-1 MRLRVLP
+1 
-8 FEKEGVRG
+8 
-16 GFRNSDLQVFNEMK
+16 MK

-35 LRAWVNPEIDSGTLS
+35 LRTWVNPAIDSDTLS
-50 DQLTMLGLEVDDMA
+50 DQLTMLGLEVDELA
-64 PAAKPFSGVVVGE
+64 PVAKPFTGVVVGE

-161 LLELPADAPV
+161 LLELPDDAPV
-171 GVDIREYLELD
+171 GVNIREYLKLD
-182 DHVIDISIT
+182 DNVIDISIT
-191 PNRGDCFSIRGVARE
+191 PNRGDCFSIRGIARE
-206 IGVINQLPVAA
+206 VAVINQLQMNE
-217 PEIKEVA
+217 PEIKSVDATITDEKKV
-224 AAIAD
+224 
-229 HKNVIV
+229 VIN
-235 DTDGCPRYLGRVIKN
+235 TDGAPRYLGRVIKN
-250 VNTKAP
+250 VNVKAA
-256 TPAWMERALAR
+256 TPEWMEQALAR
-267 SGIRQHS
+267 SGIRTHS
-274 ILVDITN
+274 ILVDVTN
-281 YVLIELGQPLHAFDG
+281 YVLMELGQPMHAFDLA
-296 GKVEGAVHV
+296 KIEGTVHV
-305 RQAAAGEKL
+305 RQALPQEKL
-314 VLLNEQEV
+314 QLLNDQEV

-334 AKALAIAGIMGGLS
+334 QKALAIAGIMGGLA
-348 SSVTDETAEIFLES
+348 SSVTDDTTDIFLES

-368 HIAGRARRFGL
+368 AIAGRARRFGL
-379 HTDASQRYER
+379 HTDSSQRYER
-389 GVDFELPMAAMHR
+389 GVDFELPLIAMNR
-402 ASQLIAELAG
+402 ASQLIQELAG
-412 GEFGPITAVEQAAL
+412 GEFGPITVAEKSDL

-431 AIALNQAQV
+431 AIELKQAQV
-440 DQLLGYAV
+440 DQLLGYKVAA
-448 EPAFISDALSR
+448 EFITDALTR
-459 LGCAVTVKA
+459 LGCEVTVQA
-468 EGEWTVVPPSH
+468 DGEWSIVPPSH

-496 HGYDNIQISL
+496 DGYDNIQISL
-506 PVMDVKLA
+506 PSMDVQLA
-514 KYADQFELAQLR
+514 KYQDRFEIAQLR
-526 QTAVTL
+526 QTVVTL

-550 LNPQVQPLALANPIS
+550 LNPQVSPLMLANPIS
-565 SDLAVMRSTLL
+565 SDLAAMRSTLL

-605 QGASSIHDLKQVPA
+605 QNANSIQDLKQIPTL
-619 FALIAAGPR
+619 ALVAVGSREP
-628 TAESWHGKPAEMD
+628 ESWHAKPQPMD
-641 FFDFKGDV
+641 FFDFKGEV
-649 EEILAAARLKVEYV
+649 EEILAAGRVKVEYV
-663 RSERAWLHP
+663 RSERPWLHP
-672 GQSAEILLNG
+672 GQSAEILVDG

-690 LHPSLEAELDLSATW
+690 LHPSLENELDLSTTW
-705 VAELDQQAILQTY
+705 VAELDQAAVLQSY

-734 IALLISDKINVSE
+734 IALLISDNINVRD

-759 LDSAWLFDVY
+759 LDSTWLFDVY

-806 LQVLENT
+806 IQVLENT

>member
-1 MRLRVLP
+1 
-8 FEKEGVRG
+8 
-16 GFRNSDLQVFNEMK
+16 MK

-35 LRAWVNPEIDSGTLS
+35 LRTWVNPAIDSDTLS
-50 DQLTMLGLEVDDMA
+50 DQLTMLGLEVDELA
-64 PAAKPFSGVVVGE
+64 PVAKPFTGVVVGE

-119 VATIGAVLPGDF
+119 VATIGAILPGDF

-161 LLELPADAPV
+161 LLELPDDAPV
-171 GVDIREYLELD
+171 GVNIREYLKLD
-182 DHVIDISIT
+182 DNVIDISIT
-191 PNRGDCFSIRGVARE
+191 PNRGDCFSIRGIARE
-206 IGVINQLPVAA
+206 VAVINQLQMNE
-217 PEIKEVA
+217 PEIKSVDATITDEKKV
-224 AAIAD
+224 
-229 HKNVIV
+229 VIN
-235 DTDGCPRYLGRVIKN
+235 TDGAPRYLGRVIKN
-250 VNTKAP
+250 VNVKAS
-256 TPAWMERALAR
+256 TPEWMEQALAR
-267 SGIRQHS
+267 SGIRTHS
-274 ILVDITN
+274 ILVDVTN
-281 YVLIELGQPLHAFDG
+281 YVLMELGQPMHAFDLA
-296 GKVEGAVHV
+296 KIEGTVHV
-305 RQAAAGEKL
+305 RQAQPQEKL
-314 VLLNEQEV
+314 QLLNDQEV
-322 ELQEDVMVIADD
+322 ELQDDVMVIADD
-334 AKALAIAGIMGGLS
+334 QKALAIAGIMGGLA
-348 SSVTDETAEIFLES
+348 SSVTDDTTDIFLES

-368 HIAGRARRFGL
+368 AIAGRARRFGL
-379 HTDASQRYER
+379 HTDSSQRYER
-389 GVDFELPMAAMHR
+389 GVDFELPLIAMNR
-402 ASQLIAELAG
+402 ASQLIQELAG
-412 GEFGPITAVEQAAL
+412 GEFGPITVVEKSDL

-431 AIALNQAQV
+431 AIELKQAQV
-440 DQLLGYAV
+440 DQLLGYKVAA
-448 EPAFISDALSR
+448 EFITDALTR
-459 LGCAVTVKA
+459 LGCEVTVKA
-468 EGEWTVVPPSH
+468 DGEWSVVPPSH

-496 HGYDNIQISL
+496 DGYDNIQISL
-506 PVMDVKLA
+506 PSMDVQLA
-514 KYADQFELAQLR
+514 KYQDRFEIAQLR
-526 QTAVTL
+526 QTVVTL

-550 LNPQVQPLALANPIS
+550 LNPQVSPLMLANPIS
-565 SDLAVMRSTLL
+565 SDLAAMRSTLL

-605 QGASSIHDLKQVPA
+605 QNANSIQDLKQIPTL
-619 FALIAAGPR
+619 ALVAVGSREP
-628 TAESWHGKPAEMD
+628 ESWHAKPQPMD
-641 FFDFKGDV
+641 FFDFKGEV
-649 EEILAAARLKVEYV
+649 EEILAAGRVKVEYV
-663 RSERAWLHP
+663 RSERPWLHP
-672 GQSAEILLNG
+672 GQSAEILVDG

-690 LHPSLEAELDLSATW
+690 LHPSLENELDLSTTW
-705 VAELDQQAILQTY
+705 VAELDQAAVLQSY

-734 IALLISDKINVSE
+734 IALLISDNINVRD

-759 LDSAWLFDVY
+759 LDSTWLFDVY

-806 LQVLENT
+806 IQVLENT

>member
-1 MRLRVLP
+1 
-8 FEKEGVRG
+8 
-16 GFRNSDLQVFNEMK
+16 MK

-35 LRAWVNPEIDSGTLS
+35 LRTWVNPAIDSDTLS
-50 DQLTMLGLEVDDMA
+50 DQLTMLGLEVDELA
-64 PAAKPFSGVVVGE
+64 PVAKPFTGVVVGE

-161 LLELPADAPV
+161 LLELPDDAPV
-171 GVDIREYLELD
+171 GVNIREYLKLD
-182 DHVIDISIT
+182 DNVIDISIT
-191 PNRGDCFSIRGVARE
+191 PNRGDCFSIRGIARE
-206 IGVINQLPVAA
+206 VAVINQLQMNE
-217 PEIKEVA
+217 PEIKSVDATITDEKKV
-224 AAIAD
+224 
-229 HKNVIV
+229 VIS
-235 DTDGCPRYLGRVIKN
+235 TDGAPRYLGRVIKN
-250 VNTKAP
+250 VNVKAA
-256 TPAWMERALAR
+256 TPEWMEQALAR
-267 SGIRQHS
+267 SGIRTHS
-274 ILVDITN
+274 ILVDVTN
-281 YVLIELGQPLHAFDG
+281 YVLMELGQPMHAFDLA
-296 GKVEGAVHV
+296 KIEGTVHV
-305 RQAAAGEKL
+305 RQAQPQEKL
-314 VLLNEQEV
+314 QLLNDQEV

-334 AKALAIAGIMGGLS
+334 QKALAIAGIMGGLA
-348 SSVTDETAEIFLES
+348 SSVTDDTSDIFLES

-368 HIAGRARRFGL
+368 AIAGRARRFGL
-379 HTDASQRYER
+379 HTDSSQRYER
-389 GVDFELPMAAMHR
+389 GVDFELPLIAMNR
-402 ASQLIAELAG
+402 ASQLIQELAG
-412 GEFGPITAVEQAAL
+412 GEFGPITVAEKSDL

-431 AIALNQAQV
+431 AIELKQVQV
-440 DQLLGYAV
+440 DQLLGYKVAA
-448 EPAFISDALSR
+448 EFITDALTR
-459 LGCAVTVKA
+459 LGCEVTVQA
-468 EGEWTVVPPSH
+468 NGEWSVVPPSH

-496 HGYDNIQISL
+496 DGYDNIQISL
-506 PVMDVKLA
+506 PSMDVQLA
-514 KYADQFELAQLR
+514 KYQDRFEIAQLR
-526 QTAVTL
+526 QTVVTL

-550 LNPQVQPLALANPIS
+550 LNPQVSPLMLANPIS
-565 SDLAVMRSTLL
+565 SDLAAMRSTLL

-605 QGASSIHDLKQVPA
+605 QNANSIQDLKQIPTL
-619 FALIAAGPR
+619 ALVAVGSREP
-628 TAESWHGKPAEMD
+628 ESWHAKPQPMD
-641 FFDFKGDV
+641 FFDFKGEV
-649 EEILAAARLKVEYV
+649 EEILAAGRVKVEYV
-663 RSERAWLHP
+663 RSERPWLHP
-672 GQSAEILLNG
+672 GQSAEILVDG

-690 LHPSLEAELDLSATW
+690 LHPSLENELDLSTTW
-705 VAELDQQAILQTY
+705 VAELDQAAVLQSY

-734 IALLISDKINVSE
+734 IALLISDNINVRD

-759 LDSAWLFDVY
+759 LDSTWLFDVY

-806 LQVLENT
+806 IQVLENT

>member
-1 MRLRVLP
+1 
-8 FEKEGVRG
+8 
-16 GFRNSDLQVFNEMK
+16 MK

-35 LRAWVNPEIDSGTLS
+35 LRTWVNPAIDSDTLS
-50 DQLTMLGLEVDDMA
+50 DQLTMLGLEVDELA
-64 PAAKPFSGVVVGE
+64 PAAKPFTGVVVGE

-171 GVDIREYLELD
+171 GVNVREYLDLD
-182 DHVIDISIT
+182 DNVIDISIT
-191 PNRGDCFSIRGVARE
+191 PNRGDCFSIRGIARE
-206 IGVINQLPVAA
+206 IGVINQLPVTA

-224 AAIAD
+224 ATLAD
-229 HKNVIV
+229 EKKVV
-235 DTDGCPRYLGRVIKN
+235 VETEGCARYLGRVIKN

-256 TPAWMERALAR
+256 TPEWMERALVRA
-267 SGIRQHS
+267 GIRQHS

-281 YVLIELGQPLHAFDG
+281 YVLMELGQPLHAFDG
-296 GKVEGAVHV
+296 GKVQGSVHV
-305 RQAAAGEKL
+305 RQAKAGEKL

-322 ELQEDVMVIADD
+322 ELQDDVMVIADD
-334 AKALAIAGIMGGLS
+334 EKALAIAGIMGGLS
-348 SSVTDETAEIFLES
+348 SSVTDETTEIFLES

-389 GVDFELPMAAMHR
+389 GVDFELPMIAMHR

-412 GEFGPITAVEQAAL
+412 GEFGPIIVAEKPEL

-431 AIALNQAQV
+431 AIELEQAQV
-440 DQLLGYAV
+440 DQLLGYTV
-448 EPAFISDALSR
+448 ESDFITDALTR
-459 LGCAVTVKA
+459 LGCSVTVKA
-468 EGEWTVVPPSH
+468 KGQWSVVPPSH

-506 PVMDVKLA
+506 PVIDVKLA
-514 KYADQFELAQLR
+514 KYEDQFELTQLR

-543 DAKLEKQ
+543 DLKLEKQ
-550 LNPQVQPLALANPIS
+550 LNPAVNPLALANPIS

-582 VQYNLNRQQSRVRF
+582 VQYNVNRQQNRVRF

-605 QGASSIHDLKQVPA
+605 QNAASIHDLKQIPT
-619 FALIAAGPR
+619 FALIATGSR
-628 TAESWHGKPAEMD
+628 TPETWHGKAQPMD
-641 FFDFKGDV
+641 FFDFKGDI
-649 EEILAAARLKVEYV
+649 EEILAAARLNVEYV
-663 RSERAWLHP
+663 RSERSWLHP
-672 GQSAEILLNG
+672 GQSAEILVNG

-690 LHPSLEAELDLSATW
+690 LHPSLEDELDLATTW
-705 VAELDQQAILQTY
+705 VAELDQSAVLQTY

-747 IQQLI
+747 IQGLI

-759 LDSAWLFDVY
+759 LGSTWLFDVY

>member
-1 MRLRVLP
+1 
-8 FEKEGVRG
+8 
-16 GFRNSDLQVFNEMK
+16 MK

-35 LRAWVNPEIDSGTLS
+35 LRTWVNPAIDSDTLS
-50 DQLTMLGLEVDDMA
+50 DQLTMLGLEVDELA
-64 PAAKPFSGVVVGE
+64 PVAKPFTGVVVGE

-161 LLELPADAPV
+161 LLELPDDAPV
-171 GVDIREYLELD
+171 GVNIREYLKLD
-182 DHVIDISIT
+182 DNVIDISIT
-191 PNRGDCFSIRGVARE
+191 PNRGDCFSIRGIARE
-206 IGVINQLPVAA
+206 VAVINQLQMNE
-217 PEIKEVA
+217 PEIKSVDATITDEKKV
-224 AAIAD
+224 
-229 HKNVIV
+229 VIS
-235 DTDGCPRYLGRVIKN
+235 TDGAPRYLGRVVKN
-250 VNTKAP
+250 VNVKAA
-256 TPAWMERALAR
+256 TPEWMEQALAR
-267 SGIRQHS
+267 SGIRTHS
-274 ILVDITN
+274 ILVDVTN
-281 YVLIELGQPLHAFDG
+281 YVLMELGQPMHAFDLA
-296 GKVEGAVHV
+296 KIEGTVHV
-305 RQAAAGEKL
+305 RQAQPQEKL
-314 VLLNEQEV
+314 QLLNDQEV
-322 ELQEDVMVIADD
+322 ELQEDIMVIADD
-334 AKALAIAGIMGGLS
+334 QKALAIAGIMGGLA
-348 SSVTDETAEIFLES
+348 SSVTDDTTDIFLES

-368 HIAGRARRFGL
+368 AIAGRARRFGL
-379 HTDASQRYER
+379 HTDSSQRYER
-389 GVDFELPMAAMHR
+389 GVDFELPLIAMNR
-402 ASQLIAELAG
+402 ASQLIQELAG
-412 GEFGPITAVEQAAL
+412 GEFGPITVAEKTEI

-431 AIALNQAQV
+431 AIELKQAQV
-440 DQLLGYAV
+440 DQLLGYQLTAD
-448 EPAFISDALSR
+448 FIADALTR
-459 LGCAVTVKA
+459 LGCEVTVKA
-468 EGEWTVVPPSH
+468 EGDWSVVPPSH

-496 HGYDNIQISL
+496 DGYDNIQISL
-506 PVMDVKLA
+506 PSMDVQLA
-514 KYADQFELAQLR
+514 KYQDRFEIAELR
-526 QTAVTL
+526 QTIVTL

-550 LNPQVQPLALANPIS
+550 LNPQVNPLMLANPIS
-565 SDLAVMRSTLL
+565 SDLAAMRSTLL

-605 QGASSIHDLKQVPA
+605 QDAKSIEDLKQIPTL
-619 FALIAAGPR
+619 ALIAVGSQQP
-628 TAESWHGKPAEMD
+628 ESWHVKPQPMD
-641 FFDFKGDV
+641 FFDFKGEI
-649 EEILAAARLKVEYV
+649 EEILAAGRVKVEYV

-672 GQSAEILLNG
+672 GQSAEILVDG

-690 LHPSLEAELDLSATW
+690 LHPSLENELDLSTTW
-705 VAELDQQAILQTY
+705 VAELDQTAVLQSY

-726 RFPSVRRD
+726 RFPSIRRD
-734 IALLISDKINVSE
+734 IALLISDNINVRD

-759 LDSAWLFDVY
+759 LDSTWLFDVY

-806 LQVLENT
+806 IQVLENT

>member
-1 MRLRVLP
+1 
-8 FEKEGVRG
+8 
-16 GFRNSDLQVFNEMK
+16 MK

-35 LRAWVNPEIDSGTLS
+35 LRTWVNPAIDSDTLS
-50 DQLTMLGLEVDDMA
+50 DQLTMLGLEVDELA
-64 PAAKPFSGVVVGE
+64 PVAKPFTGVVVGE

-90 RVTTVNIGSGEPLQ
+90 RVTTVNIDSGEPLQ

-119 VATIGAVLPGDF
+119 VATIGAILPGDF

-161 LLELPADAPV
+161 LLELPDDAPV
-171 GVDIREYLELD
+171 GVNIREYLKLD
-182 DHVIDISIT
+182 DNVIDISIT
-191 PNRGDCFSIRGVARE
+191 PNRGDCFSIRGIARE
-206 IGVINQLPVAA
+206 VAVINQLQMNE
-217 PEIKEVA
+217 PEIKSVDATITDEKKV
-224 AAIAD
+224 
-229 HKNVIV
+229 VIN
-235 DTDGCPRYLGRVIKN
+235 TDGAPRYLGRVIKN
-250 VNTKAP
+250 VNVKAS
-256 TPAWMERALAR
+256 TPEWMEQALAR
-267 SGIRQHS
+267 SGIRTHS
-274 ILVDITN
+274 ILVDVTN
-281 YVLIELGQPLHAFDG
+281 YVLMELGQPMHAFDLA
-296 GKVEGAVHV
+296 KIEGTVHV
-305 RQAAAGEKL
+305 RQAKPQEKL
-314 VLLNEQEV
+314 QLLNDQEV

-334 AKALAIAGIMGGLS
+334 QKALAIAGIMGGLA
-348 SSVTDETAEIFLES
+348 SSVTDDTTDIFLES

-368 HIAGRARRFGL
+368 AIAGRARRFGL
-379 HTDASQRYER
+379 HTDSSQRYER
-389 GVDFELPMAAMHR
+389 GVDFELPLIAMNR
-402 ASQLIAELAG
+402 ASQLIQELAG
-412 GEFGPITAVEQAAL
+412 GEFGPITVAEKSDL

-431 AIALNQAQV
+431 AIELKQAQV
-440 DQLLGYAV
+440 DQLLGYQVAA
-448 EPAFISDALSR
+448 EFITDALTR
-459 LGCAVTVKA
+459 LGCEVTVKA
-468 EGEWTVVPPSH
+468 DGEWSVVPPSH

-496 HGYDNIQISL
+496 DGYDNIQISL
-506 PVMDVKLA
+506 PSMDVQLA
-514 KYADQFELAQLR
+514 KYQDRFEIAQLR
-526 QTAVTL
+526 QTVVTL

-550 LNPQVQPLALANPIS
+550 LNPQVSPLMLANPIS
-565 SDLAVMRSTLL
+565 SDLAAMRSTLL

-605 QGASSIHDLKQVPA
+605 QNANSIQDLKQIPTL
-619 FALIAAGPR
+619 ALVAVGSREP
-628 TAESWHGKPAEMD
+628 ESWHAKPQPMD
-641 FFDFKGDV
+641 FFDFKGEV
-649 EEILAAARLKVEYV
+649 EEILAAGRVKVEYV
-663 RSERAWLHP
+663 RSERPWLHP
-672 GQSAEILLNG
+672 GQSAEILVDG

-690 LHPSLEAELDLSATW
+690 LHPSLENELDLSTTW
-705 VAELDQQAILQTY
+705 VAELDQAAVLQSY

-734 IALLISDKINVSE
+734 IALLISDNINVRD

-759 LDSAWLFDVY
+759 LDSTWLFDVY

-806 LQVLENT
+806 IQVLENT

>member
-1 MRLRVLP
+1 MFFLLI
-8 FEKEGVRG
+8 KEGLG
-16 GFRNSDLQVFNEMK
+16 EIKENEGMK

-35 LRAWVNPEIDSGTLS
+35 LRSWVNPAIDSDTLS
-50 DQLTMLGLEVDDMA
+50 NQLTMLGLEVDELS
-64 PAAKPFSGVVVGE
+64 PAAKPFTGVVVGE

-104 IVCGAPNVRAGMKAP
+104 IVCGAPNVSIGMKVP

-161 LLELPADAPV
+161 LLALANDAPV
-171 GVDIREYLELD
+171 GVDIRKYLNLD

-191 PNRGDCFSIRGVARE
+191 PNRGDCFSIRGIARE
-206 IGVINQLPVAA
+206 IGVINQLAVTA
-217 PEIKEVA
+217 PEISEVNA
-224 AAIAD
+224 TIAD
-229 HKNVIV
+229 QKQVLVH
-235 DTDGCPRYLGRVIKN
+235 TDGCPRYLGRIIKN
-250 VNTKAP
+250 VNTKAA
-256 TPAWMERALAR
+256 TPAWMEQALTR

-296 GKVEGAVHV
+296 HKVQGGVHV
-305 RQAAAGEKL
+305 RQAITAEKL
-314 VLLNEQEV
+314 ILLNEQEI
-322 ELQEDVMVIADD
+322 ELTEDVMVIADD
-334 AKALAIAGIMGGLS
+334 TKALAIAGIMGGLS
-348 SSVTDETAEIFLES
+348 SAITDATTEIFLES

-368 HIAGRARRFGL
+368 AIAGRARRYGL

-389 GVDFELPMAAMHR
+389 GVDFELPLMAMNR
-402 ASQLIAELAG
+402 ASQLISELAG
-412 GEFGPITAVEQAAL
+412 GEFGPITVAEKIEL
-426 LPKRE
+426 LPTRD
-431 AIALNQAQV
+431 AIELKQAQV
-440 DQLLGYAV
+440 DQLLGYTV
-448 EPAFISDALSR
+448 GSDFIGDALQR
-459 LGCAVTVKA
+459 LGCIVTVKA
-468 EGEWTVVPPSH
+468 EGEWSVIPPSH

-506 PVMDVKLA
+506 PVIDVKLA
-514 KYADQFELAQLR
+514 KHQDQFELPQLR
-526 QTAVTL
+526 QTLVTL

-550 LNPQVQPLALANPIS
+550 LNPHVHPLMLANPIS
-565 SDLAVMRSTLL
+565 SELAAMRSTLL

-582 VQYNLNRQQSRVRF
+582 VQYNINRQQSRVRF

-605 QGASSIHDLKQVPA
+605 QDANSIHDLKQIPTL
-619 FALIAAGPR
+619 ALIAVGAK
-628 TAESWHGKPAEMD
+628 TAESWHAKAKPMD
-641 FFDFKGDV
+641 FFDLKGEV
-649 EEILAAARLKVEYV
+649 EEILAAGRVEVEYV

-672 GQSAEILLNG
+672 GQSAEILVG
-682 QSIGYLGR
+682 GHSIGYLGR
-690 LHPSLEAELDLSATW
+690 LHPSLENELDLGLTW
-705 VAELDQQAILQTY
+705 VAELDQQAVLQTY

-734 IALLISDKINVSE
+734 IALLISDNINVSE

-752 EKTGGEL
+752 GQTGGAL
-759 LDSAWLFDVY
+759 LDSTWLFDVY
-769 TGQGVEE
+769 TGQGVEV

-795 DAEIKSGMDNI
+795 DAEIKSGMDQI
-806 LQVLENT
+806 IEVLQNT

>member
-1 MRLRVLP
+1 
-8 FEKEGVRG
+8 
-16 GFRNSDLQVFNEMK
+16 MK

-35 LRAWVNPEIDSGTLS
+35 LRTWVNPAIDSDTLS
-50 DQLTMLGLEVDDMA
+50 NQLTMLGLEVDELA
-64 PAAKPFSGVVVGE
+64 PVAKPFTGVVVGE

-171 GVDIREYLELD
+171 GVNIREYLKLD
-182 DHVIDISIT
+182 DNVIDISIT
-191 PNRGDCFSIRGVARE
+191 PNRGDCFSIRGIARE
-206 IGVINQLPVAA
+206 IAVINQLQMNG
-217 PEIKEVA
+217 PEIKSVNATITDEKKV
-224 AAIAD
+224 
-229 HKNVIV
+229 VIS
-235 DTDGCPRYLGRVIKN
+235 TDGAPRYLGRVIKN
-250 VNTKAP
+250 VNVKAA
-256 TPAWMERALAR
+256 TPEWMEQALAR
-267 SGIRQHS
+267 SGIRTHS
-274 ILVDITN
+274 ILVDVTN
-281 YVLIELGQPLHAFDG
+281 YVLMELGQPMHAFDLA
-296 GKVEGAVHV
+296 KIEGTVHV
-305 RQAAAGEKL
+305 RQAKLQEKL
-314 VLLNEQEV
+314 QLLNDQEV
-322 ELQEDVMVIADD
+322 ELQEDIMVIADD
-334 AKALAIAGIMGGLS
+334 QKALAIAGIMGGVA
-348 SSVTDETAEIFLES
+348 SSVTDDTTDIFLES

-368 HIAGRARRFGL
+368 AIAGRARRFGL
-379 HTDASQRYER
+379 HTDSSQRYER
-389 GVDFELPMAAMHR
+389 GVDFELPLIAMNR
-402 ASQLIAELAG
+402 ASQLIHELAG
-412 GEFGPITAVEQAAL
+412 GEFGPITVAEQADF
-426 LPKRE
+426 LPKRD
-431 AIALNQAQV
+431 AIELKQVQV
-440 DQLLGYAV
+440 DQLLGYQVAA
-448 EPAFISDALSR
+448 EFITDALTR
-459 LGCAVTVKA
+459 LGCDVTIKA
-468 EGEWTVVPPSH
+468 EGEWSVVPPSH

-496 HGYDNIQISL
+496 DGYDNIQISL
-506 PVMDVKLA
+506 PNMDVQLA
-514 KYADQFELAQLR
+514 KYQDRFEIAQLR
-526 QTAVTL
+526 QTVVTL

-550 LNPQVQPLALANPIS
+550 LNPQVNPLMLANPIS
-565 SDLAVMRSTLL
+565 SDLAAMRSTLL

-605 QGASSIHDLKQVPA
+605 QNATSIQDLKQIPTL
-619 FALIAAGPR
+619 ALIAVGSREP
-628 TAESWHGKPAEMD
+628 ESWHAKPQPMD
-641 FFDFKGDV
+641 FFDFKGEV
-649 EEILAAARLKVEYV
+649 EEVLAAGRVKVEYV
-663 RSERAWLHP
+663 RSERTWLHP
-672 GQSAEILLNG
+672 GQSAEILVDG
-682 QSIGYLGR
+682 KSIGYLGR
-690 LHPSLEAELDLSATW
+690 LHPSLENELDLSTTW
-705 VAELDQQAILQTY
+705 VAELDQTAVLQSY

-734 IALLISDKINVSE
+734 IALLISDNINVRD

-759 LDSAWLFDVY
+759 LDSTWLFDVY

-806 LQVLENT
+806 IQVLENT

>member
-1 MRLRVLP
+1 
-8 FEKEGVRG
+8 
-16 GFRNSDLQVFNEMK
+16 MK

-35 LRAWVNPEIDSGTLS
+35 LRTWVNPAINSDTLS
-50 DQLTMLGLEVDDMA
+50 DQLTMLGLEVDELA
-64 PAAKPFSGVVVGE
+64 PVAKPFTGVVIGE

-90 RVTTVNIGSGEPLQ
+90 RVTTINIGSGEPLQ
-104 IVCGAPNVRAGMKAP
+104 IVCGAPNVRVGMKAP

-171 GVDIREYLELD
+171 GVNIREYLKLD
-182 DHVIDISIT
+182 DNVIDISIT
-191 PNRGDCFSIRGVARE
+191 PNRGDCFSIRGIARE
-206 IGVINQLPVAA
+206 ISVINKLEMIEPVINTVAA
-217 PEIKEVA
+217 T
-224 AAIAD
+224 IAD
-229 HKNVIV
+229 EKKVVIS
-235 DTDGCPRYLGRVIKN
+235 TEGAPRYLGRVVKN
-250 VNTKAP
+250 VNVKAA
-256 TPAWMERALAR
+256 TPEWMQQALSR
-267 SGIRQHS
+267 SGIRTHS
-274 ILVDITN
+274 ILVDVTN
-281 YVLIELGQPLHAFDG
+281 YVLMELGQPMHAFDLS
-296 GKVEGAVHV
+296 KIEGTVHV
-305 RQAAAGEKL
+305 RQATQQEKL
-314 VLLNEQEV
+314 QLLNDQEV
-322 ELQEDVMVIADD
+322 ELQEDIMVIADD
-334 AKALAIAGIMGGLS
+334 QKALAIAGIMGGLA
-348 SSVTDETAEIFLES
+348 SSVTDDTTDIFLES

-368 HIAGRARRFGL
+368 AIAGRARRFGL
-379 HTDASQRYER
+379 HTDSSQRYER
-389 GVDFELPMAAMHR
+389 GVDFELPLIAMNR
-402 ASQLIAELAG
+402 ASQLIQELAG
-412 GEFGPITAVEQAAL
+412 GEFGPITVAEKTDL

-431 AIALNQAQV
+431 AIELKQAQV
-440 DQLLGYAV
+440 DQLLGYQVAG
-448 EPAFISDALSR
+448 EFIADALTR
-459 LGCAVTVKA
+459 LGCKVTVKA
-468 EGEWTVVPPSH
+468 EGEWSVVPPSH

-496 HGYDNIQISL
+496 DGYDNIQISL
-506 PVMDVKLA
+506 PSMDVKFA
-514 KYADQFELAQLR
+514 KYQDRFELAELR
-526 QTAVTL
+526 QTIVTL

-550 LNPQVQPLALANPIS
+550 LNPEVKPLMLANPIS
-565 SDLAVMRSTLL
+565 SDLAAMRSTLL

-596 FELGLRFDY
+596 FEFGLRFDY
-605 QGASSIHDLKQVPA
+605 QNAKGIEDLQQTPTL
-619 FALIAAGPR
+619 ALVAVGSQEP
-628 TAESWHGKPAEMD
+628 ESWHAKPQPMD
-641 FFDFKGDV
+641 FFDFKGEV
-649 EEILAAARLKVEYV
+649 EEILAAGRVSVEYV

-672 GQSAEILLNG
+672 GQSADILVDG
-682 QSIGYLGR
+682 KSIGYLGR
-690 LHPSLEAELDLSATW
+690 LHPSLENELDLSTTW
-705 VAELDQQAILQTY
+705 VAELDQTAVLQSY

-734 IALLISDKINVSE
+734 IALLISDNINVRD

-752 EKTGGEL
+752 EQTGGEL
-759 LDSAWLFDVY
+759 LDSTWLFDVY
-769 TGQGVEE
+769 TGQGVED

-806 LQVLENT
+806 IQVLENT

>member
-1 MRLRVLP
+1 
-8 FEKEGVRG
+8 
-16 GFRNSDLQVFNEMK
+16 MK

-35 LRAWVNPEIDSGTLS
+35 LRTWVNPAIDSDTLS
-50 DQLTMLGLEVDDMA
+50 DQLTMLGLEVDELV
-64 PAAKPFSGVVVGE
+64 PAAKPFTGVVIGE
-77 VLTVEQHPDADRL
+77 VLTVVQHPDADRL

-104 IVCGAPNVRAGMKAP
+104 IVCGAPNVCVGMKVP

-171 GVDIREYLELD
+171 GTNIREYLNLD

-206 IGVINQLPVAA
+206 IGVINQLPVTA
-217 PEIKEVA
+217 PEIQEVVTT
-224 AAIAD
+224 IAD
-229 HKNVIV
+229 QKQVV
-235 DTDGCPRYLGRVIKN
+235 VTTDGCPRYLGRVIKN
-250 VNTKAP
+250 VNTKAA
-256 TPAWMERALAR
+256 TPAWMEQALAR

-281 YVLIELGQPLHAFDG
+281 YVLMELGQPLHAFDG
-296 GKVEGAVHV
+296 GQVHGSVHV
-305 RQAAAGEKL
+305 RQASANEKL
-314 VLLNEQEV
+314 VLLNEQEI
-322 ELQEDVMVIADD
+322 ELTEDVMVIADD
-334 AKALAIAGIMGGLS
+334 VKALAIAGIMGGLS
-348 SSVTDETAEIFLES
+348 SSVTDETTEIFLES

-368 HIAGRARRFGL
+368 HIAGRARRYGL

-389 GVDFELPMAAMHR
+389 GVDFELPMIAMQR
-402 ASQLIAELAG
+402 ASQLIQTLAG
-412 GEFGPITAVEQAAL
+412 GDFGPITVSEKTEL

-431 AIALNQAQV
+431 AIELNQAQV
-440 DQLLGYAV
+440 DQLLGYQV
-448 EPAFISDALSR
+448 PTAFITDALQR
-459 LGCAVTVKA
+459 LGCDVTVKA
-468 EGEWTVVPPSH
+468 EGGWIVVPPSH

-506 PVMDVKLA
+506 PVIDVKLA
-514 KYADQFELAQLR
+514 KHQDQFELTQLR
-526 QTAVTL
+526 QTLVTL

-543 DAKLEKQ
+543 DLKLEKQ
-550 LNPQVQPLALANPIS
+550 LNSQVNPLALANPIS

-582 VQYNLNRQQSRVRF
+582 VQYNINRQQSRVRF

-605 QGASSIHDLKQVPA
+605 QNAKSIEDLKQIPTLA
-619 FALIAAGPR
+619 MIAVGSKQI
-628 TAESWHGKPAEMD
+628 ESWHGKAQVMD
-641 FFDFKGDV
+641 FFDLKGEV
-649 EEILAAARLKVEYV
+649 EEILAAGRVHVEYV
-663 RSERAWLHP
+663 RSDREWLHP
-672 GQSAEILLNG
+672 GQSAEILVDG
-682 QSIGYLGR
+682 KSVGYLGR
-690 LHPSLEAELDLSATW
+690 LHPSLENALDLSTTW
-705 VAELDQQAILQTY
+705 IAELDQSAVLQTY

-734 IALLISDKINVSE
+734 IALVISDKINVSE

-759 LDSAWLFDVY
+759 LDSTWLFDVY
-769 TGQGVEE
+769 TGQGVEQ

-795 DAEIKSGMDNI
+795 DAEIKSGMDHI
-806 LQVLENT
+806 IQVLEDT

>member
-1 MRLRVLP
+1 
-8 FEKEGVRG
+8 
-16 GFRNSDLQVFNEMK
+16 MK

-35 LRAWVNPEIDSGTLS
+35 LRTWVNPAIDSDTLS
-50 DQLTMLGLEVDDMA
+50 DQLTMLGLEVDELA
-64 PAAKPFSGVVVGE
+64 PVAKPFTGVVIGE

-90 RVTTVNIGSGEPLQ
+90 RVTTINIGSGEPLQ
-104 IVCGAPNVRAGMKAP
+104 IVCGAPNVRVGMKAP

-171 GVDIREYLELD
+171 GVNIREYLKLD
-182 DHVIDISIT
+182 DNVIDISIT
-191 PNRGDCFSIRGVARE
+191 PNRGDCFSIRGIARE
-206 IGVINQLPVAA
+206 ISVINKLQMIEPVINTVAA
-217 PEIKEVA
+217 T
-224 AAIAD
+224 IAD
-229 HKNVIV
+229 EKKVVI
-235 DTDGCPRYLGRVIKN
+235 TTEGAPRYLGRVVKN
-250 VNTKAP
+250 VNVKAA
-256 TPAWMERALAR
+256 TPEWMQQALSR
-267 SGIRQHS
+267 SGIRTHS
-274 ILVDITN
+274 ILVDVTN
-281 YVLIELGQPLHAFDG
+281 YVLMELGQPMHAFDLS
-296 GKVEGAVHV
+296 KIEGTVHV
-305 RQAAAGEKL
+305 RQATQQEKL
-314 VLLNEQEV
+314 QLLNDQEV
-322 ELQEDVMVIADD
+322 ELQEDIMVIADD
-334 AKALAIAGIMGGLS
+334 QKALAIAGIMGGLA
-348 SSVTDETAEIFLES
+348 SSVTDDTTDIFLES

-368 HIAGRARRFGL
+368 AIAGRARRFGL
-379 HTDASQRYER
+379 HTDSSQRYER
-389 GVDFELPMAAMHR
+389 GVDFELPLIAMNR
-402 ASQLIAELAG
+402 ASQLIQELAG
-412 GEFGPITAVEQAAL
+412 GEFGPITVAEKTDL

-431 AIALNQAQV
+431 AIELKQVQV
-440 DQLLGYAV
+440 DQLLGYQVAG
-448 EPAFISDALSR
+448 EFIADALTR
-459 LGCAVTVKA
+459 LGCEVTVKA
-468 EGEWTVVPPSH
+468 EGEWSVVPPSH

-496 HGYDNIQISL
+496 DGYDNIQISL
-506 PVMDVKLA
+506 PSMDVKFA
-514 KYADQFELAQLR
+514 KYQDRFELAELR
-526 QTAVTL
+526 QTIVTL

-550 LNPQVQPLALANPIS
+550 LNPEVKPLMLANPIS
-565 SDLAVMRSTLL
+565 SDLAAMRSTLL

-596 FELGLRFDY
+596 FEFGLRFDY
-605 QGASSIHDLKQVPA
+605 QNAKSIEDLQQTPTL
-619 FALIAAGPR
+619 ALVAVGSQAP
-628 TAESWHGKPAEMD
+628 ESWHAKPQPMD
-641 FFDFKGDV
+641 FFDFKGEV
-649 EEILAAARLKVEYV
+649 EEILAAGRVSVEYV

-672 GQSAEILLNG
+672 GQSADILVDG
-682 QSIGYLGR
+682 KSIGYLGR
-690 LHPSLEAELDLSATW
+690 LHPSLENELDLSTTW
-705 VAELDQQAILQTY
+705 VAELDQTAVLQSY

-734 IALLISDKINVSE
+734 IALLISDNINVRD

-752 EKTGGEL
+752 EQTGGEL
-759 LDSAWLFDVY
+759 LDSTWLFDVY
-769 TGQGVEE
+769 TGQGVED

-806 LQVLENT
+806 IQVLENT

>member
-1 MRLRVLP
+1 
-8 FEKEGVRG
+8 
-16 GFRNSDLQVFNEMK
+16 MK

-35 LRAWVNPEIDSGTLS
+35 LRTWVNPAIDSETLS
-50 DQLTMLGLEVDDMA
+50 DQLTMLGLEVDELA
-64 PAAKPFSGVVVGE
+64 PVAKPFTGVVVGE

-90 RVTTVNIGSGEPLQ
+90 RVTTVNIGSDEPLQ

-171 GVDIREYLELD
+171 GVNIREYLKLD
-182 DHVIDISIT
+182 DNVIDISIT
-191 PNRGDCFSIRGVARE
+191 PNRGDCFSIRGIARE
-206 IGVINQLPVAA
+206 IAVINQLQMNEA
-217 PEIKEVA
+217 EIKSVDATVADEKEV
-224 AAIAD
+224 
-229 HKNVIV
+229 VIS
-235 DTDGCPRYLGRVIKN
+235 TDGAPRYLGRVVKN
-250 VNTKAP
+250 VNVKAA
-256 TPAWMERALAR
+256 TPEWMEQALAR
-267 SGIRQHS
+267 SGIRTHS
-274 ILVDITN
+274 ILVDVTN
-281 YVLIELGQPLHAFDG
+281 YVLMELGQPMHAFDLA
-296 GKVEGAVHV
+296 KIEGTVHV
-305 RQAAAGEKL
+305 RQAQPQEKL
-314 VLLNEQEV
+314 QLLNDQEV
-322 ELQEDVMVIADD
+322 ELQEDIMVIADD
-334 AKALAIAGIMGGLS
+334 QKALAIAGIMGGLA
-348 SSVTDETAEIFLES
+348 SSVTDDTTDIFLES

-368 HIAGRARRFGL
+368 AIAGRARRFGL
-379 HTDASQRYER
+379 HTDSSQRYER
-389 GVDFELPMAAMHR
+389 GVDFELPLIAMNR
-402 ASQLIAELAG
+402 ASQLIQELAG
-412 GEFGPITAVEQAAL
+412 GEFGPITVAEKTDL

-431 AIALNQAQV
+431 AIDLKQTQV
-440 DQLLGYAV
+440 DQLLGYQVAG
-448 EPAFISDALSR
+448 EFIADALTR
-459 LGCAVTVKA
+459 LGCEVTVKA
-468 EGEWTVVPPSH
+468 EGEWSVVPPSH

-496 HGYDNIQISL
+496 DGYDNIQISL
-506 PVMDVKLA
+506 PSMDVQLA
-514 KYADQFELAQLR
+514 KYQDRFEIAELR
-526 QTAVTL
+526 QTIVSL

-550 LNPQVQPLALANPIS
+550 LNPKVNPLMLANPIS
-565 SDLAVMRSTLL
+565 SDLAAMRSTLL

-605 QGASSIHDLKQVPA
+605 QNAKSIEDLKQIPTL
-619 FALIAAGPR
+619 ALVAVGSQQP
-628 TAESWHGKPAEMD
+628 ESWHVKPQPMD
-641 FFDFKGDV
+641 FFDFKGEI
-649 EEILAAARLKVEYV
+649 EEILAAGRVKVEYV
-663 RSERAWLHP
+663 RSERSWLHP
-672 GQSAEILLNG
+672 GQSAEILVDG

-690 LHPSLEAELDLSATW
+690 LHPSLENELDLSTTW
-705 VAELDQQAILQTY
+705 VAELDQTAVLQSY

-726 RFPSVRRD
+726 RFPSIRRD
-734 IALLISDKINVSE
+734 IALLISDNINVRD

-759 LDSAWLFDVY
+759 LDSTWLFDVY

-806 LQVLENT
+806 IQVLENT